1 MTPLRSAALAVAT
14 SLVFTAA
21 LSAADYQVPQKN
33 LGFPTYKNAPPG
45 KQMSGQHAP
54 ATTPALSPEEAQKKF
69 TLPPGFEI
77 RLFASEPEVV
87 NPVAMTWDE
96 RGRLWVVELY
106 EYPLGAKPGTKGR
119 DRIKILEDTDGDGR
133 ADKVTVFADGF
144 SLATGILLGHGGVF
158 LGQAPHLLFL
168 QDTNTPAGAGIGAFQ
183 KANKQTV
190 LLTGFGLEDR
200 HELLNGFT
208 WGPDGQLYMTHGV
221 FTRANV
227 TSPDRPGEPAVRMD
241 AAVAR
246 YNVQTHKFE
255 VFADG
260 TSNPWGVDFDRAGN
274 AFLSACVIDHMF
286 HMAPGGIYVRQGGQP
301 QFPYA
306 YQLLP
311 SIVDHRH
318 KMAAYAGIQVYL
330 GDQWPAEH
338 YGTIFC
344 GNLHDNAV
352 HQDTLTPN
360 GSTFKSSAKQDFIR
374 ANDGWFMPVSQ
385 QVGPDGALW
394 VMDWYDKYP
403 CYQNARADPEGV
415 DREHGRIWRVV
426 HTGSEKGKKVPSR
439 PEVNMDFGKLTSAQL
454 VERLAHANVW
464 QRKMAQRVLNDRR
477 DDTVMGLL
485 QKQAFSSAS
494 AQADAQGSTGA
505 PPVGAS
511 APLATPNAPLV
522 STRNVRDEASRTAA
536 GAAALPK
543 TSLEVRLASFWT
555 LHSSGYLADDQLP
568 KAAADKEPTIRAW
581 AARLIGE
588 RHLGNTGDLAVLR
601 KLAGDSEPIV
611 RTAVATAC
619 RQLTSGSLTV
629 NTPPERP
636 ADAKAIAEI
645 LASVIAAT
653 PNAND
658 LTLNHLVWMAAE
670 PLVARDP
677 KFAFNLLN
685 RENIHLAPL
694 AGSFAYKTMRRVCD
708 LQSPAQLDGALE
720 FLGGLPVTD
729 PLVVSALNGLVDG
742 QKGKVL
748 KPNTPTEAVLGRLL
762 DSPRLLLNKPQ
773 ENVANL
779 ARQLGALWGDA
790 GAMQASLALV
800 NDAKAPLDERLKA
813 AQTARQLK
821 NDAARDAL
829 VKAITPGNPEPL
841 VLEAIAGLSQ
851 LGGQSSEAL
860 FSQWKNFSP
869 AARRAA
875 AETLASRNNWA
886 SQLLSEIEQKR
897 IAASDIPAATIR
909 TLTRSEADFGMLAKR
924 AAAIFGRVRD
934 ASADKLPV
942 IAAKKRMILGTAG
955 QPDLKA
961 GHEVAKKVCLTCHKL
976 HGEGADIGPDLT
988 GVGRSSLDALLA
1000 NIIDPNQIIGA
1011 GYENVEITTK
1021 DDRSVSGRM
1030 VENTDTR
1037 VRLLSAGPKEDVV
1050 AKSDIAKLR
1059 VSELSVMAEGLEQ
1072 MPDADFRN
1080 LIAYLLNPPGDKAPF
1095 SWKNDSGSGA
1105 GSLPASAPKG
1115 SKKDGAQK
1123 ADSNARAGSPRSVDW
1138 ESVSLWNPEW
1148 RVLAP
1153 EFEGTPAKLHDY
1165 AGKHNVLLTHPF
1177 DREKPAALER
1187 ELTVPAGQKTTLQF
1201 HVASH
1206 EKGDW
1211 ELRVLANGK
1220 PLHKQLIARKSADA
1234 WQPVTVDLTPL
1245 AGQKV
1250 TLRLENAANG
1260 WSWEFGY
1267 WSAIELKS
1275 ERVSAAR

>member
-1 MTPLRSAALAVAT
+1 MNPFRSAALAVAS
-14 SLVFTAA
+14 SLALTAS
-21 LSAADYQVPQKN
+21 LSAADYTVPQKD
-33 LGFPTYKNAPPG
+33 LGVPTYKNSPAG

-54 ATTPALSPEEAQKKF
+54 ATTPALSPKEAQQKF

-158 LGQAPHLLFL
+158 LGQAPHVLFL
-168 QDTNTPAGAGIGAFQ
+168 QDTNAPALAGIGAFQ
-183 KANKQTV
+183 QANKQTV

-221 FTRANV
+221 FTRASVKDPQN
-227 TSPDRPGEPAVRMD
+227 PDAPAVRMD

-246 YNVQTHKFE
+246 YNVQTKKFE
-255 VFADG
+255 VYADG

-301 QFPYA
+301 MFPYA

-360 GSTFKSSAKQDFIR
+360 GSTFKSSFKQDFIR

-394 VMDWYDKYP
+394 IMDWYDKYP

-426 HTGSEKGKKVPSR
+426 HTGNEKGKAVPSR
-439 PEVNMDFGKLTSAQL
+439 PQRDMDLAKLTTAQL
-454 VERLAHANVW
+454 VERLAHPNVW
-464 QRKMAQRVLNDRR
+464 QRKMAQRVLSERLPRPSAFEEDANND
-477 DDTVMGLL
+477 
-485 QKQAFSSAS
+485 SSP
-494 AQADAQGSTGA
+494 TK
-505 PPVGAS
+505 VGS
-511 APLATPNAPLV
+511 APQLL
-522 STRNVRDEASRTAA
+522 RDMVEKGPT
-536 GAAALPK
+536 
-543 TSLEVRLASFWT
+543 LESRLAAMWT
-555 LHSSGYLADDQLP
+555 LHATGWMDGARLVRWANLP
-568 KAAADKEPTIRAW
+568 SVEIRVW
-581 AARLIGE
+581 VARLIGE
-588 RHLGNTGDLAVLR
+588 KRDGARPRTMAALKQLAT
-601 KLAGDSEPIV
+601 DPEPTV
-611 RTAVATAC
+611 RLAVATAC
-619 RQLTSGSLTV
+619 RQLTSSSLTV
-629 NTPPERP
+629 NTPQQRP
-636 ADAKAIAEI
+636 ADEKAIADI
-645 LASVIAAT
+645 LAAIIAAT

-670 PLVARDP
+670 PLIARDP
-677 KFAFNLLN
+677 KFAFALLN
-685 RENIHLAPL
+685 KVRTAPL
-694 AGSFAYKTMRRVCD
+694 AGTLAYKTMRRVCD
-708 LQSPAQLDGALE
+708 LQNPAQLDGALD
-720 FLGGLPVTD
+720 FLGGLPATD
-729 PLVVSALNGLVDG
+729 ALLPFALNGLVDG
-742 QKGKVL
+742 QKGKAL
-748 KPNTPTEAVLGRLL
+748 KPTKPTEAVMQRLL
-762 DSPRLLLNKPQ
+762 ASPR
-773 ENVANL
+773 EDVARF

-829 VKAITPGNPEPL
+829 LKAIAPGNPEPL

-851 LGGQSSEAL
+851 LGADATAEAL
-860 FSQWKNFSP
+860 FAQWKNFSP
-869 AARRAA
+869 AARRTA
-875 AETLASRNNWA
+875 AETLASRARWA
-886 SQLLSEIEQKR
+886 SQLLSELEQKR
-897 IAASDIPAATIR
+897 ILASDIPAATIR
-909 TLTRSEADFGMLAKR
+909 TLTRSEADYGMLAKR
-924 AAAIFGRVRD
+924 ATAVFGRVRD
-934 ASADKLPV
+934 ANADKLKL
-942 IAAKKRMILGTAG
+942 IAAKKDMILGAKG

-961 GHEVAKKVCLTCHKL
+961 GHEVAKKICFTCHKL
-976 HGEGADIGPDLT
+976 HGAGADIGPDLT

-1095 SWKNDSGSGA
+1095 SWKNDA
-1105 GSLPASAPKG
+1105 GSAGVQPAAVPKAGKAPE
-1115 SKKDGAQK
+1115 KK
-1123 ADSNARAGSPRSVDW
+1123 SSTGSPEPRLGQPRSDARVDW

-1148 RVLAP
+1148 RVVAP

-1165 AGKHNVLLTHPF
+1165 AGKQNVLLTHPF

-1187 ELTVPAGQKTTLQF
+1187 ELTIPAGRKTTLKF
-1201 HVASH
+1201 LVAAH

-1220 PLHKQLIARKSADA
+1220 PLLKQLIARQGTEA
-1234 WQPVTVDLTPL
+1234 WHPVTVDLTPL

-1267 WSAIELKS
+1267 WSIIEVKS
-1275 ERVSAAR
+1275 ERVAAAR

>member
-21 LSAADYQVPQKN
+21 LTAADYQVPQKN

-54 ATTPALSPEEAQKKF
+54 ATTPALSPEAAQQKF

-168 QDTNTPAGAGIGAFQ
+168 QDTNAPAGAGIGAFQ
-183 KANKQTV
+183 KANKQTT

-246 YNVQTHKFE
+246 YNVQTRKFE

-352 HQDTLTPN
+352 HQDTLSPN

-426 HTGSEKGKKVPSR
+426 HIGSEKGKKVPSR

-454 VERLAHANVW
+454 VERLAHPNVW
-464 QRKMAQRVLNDRR
+464 QRKMAQRVLSERAPSVMAH
-477 DDTVMGLL
+477 TVRANTDI
-485 QKQAFSSAS
+485 K
-494 AQADAQGSTGA
+494 
-505 PPVGAS
+505 PPVAGQFVI
-511 APLATPNAPLV
+511 PELWQLAQTGKTV
-522 STRNVRDEASRTAA
+522 ESRLFAI
-536 GAAALPK
+536 
-543 TSLEVRLASFWT
+543 WT
-555 LHSSGYLADDQLP
+555 LHSSGWMDGARLNGFARDPDP
-568 KAAADKEPTIRAW
+568 NVRVW
-581 AARLIGE
+581 AARLMGE
-588 RHLGNTGDLAVLR
+588 KSDWLALTSQRALLGLASDR
-601 KLAGDSEPIV
+601 EPTV
-611 RTAVATAC
+611 RTAVATAA
-619 RQLTSGSLTV
+619 RQLVSGSLTV
-629 NTPPERP
+629 NTPPKRP
-636 ADAKAIAEI
+636 ADEKSIGEL
-645 LASVIAAT
+645 LAAVIAAT
-653 PNAND
+653 PTATD

-670 PLVARDP
+670 PLIARDP
-677 KFAFNLLN
+677 KFAFNLLGQ
-685 RENIHLAPL
+685 
-694 AGSFAYKTMRRVCD
+694 GSVRSAAMTGTLAYKTMRRVCD
-708 LQSPAQLDGALE
+708 LQNPTQLDGALD
-720 FLGGLPVTD
+720 FLGSLPAND
-729 PLVVSALNGLVDG
+729 ALLPFALNGLVDG
-742 QKGKVL
+742 QKGKAL
-748 KPNTPTEAVLGRLL
+748 KPTKPTETVMQRLL
-762 DSPRLLLNKPQ
+762 ASPR
-773 ENVANL
+773 EDVARF

-829 VKAITPGNPEPL
+829 LKAITPGNPEPL

-860 FSQWKNFSP
+860 FAQWKTFSP

-897 IAASDIPAATIR
+897 ILASDIPAATIR
-909 TLTRSEADFGMLAKR
+909 TLTRSEADYGMLAKR
-924 AAAIFGRVRD
+924 ATAVFGRVRD
-934 ASADKLPV
+934 ANADKLKL
-942 IAAKKRMILGTAG
+942 IAAKKDMILKTPG

-1000 NIIDPNQIIGA
+1000 NLIDPNQIIGA
-1011 GYENVEITTK
+1011 GYEMVEITTK

-1030 VENTDTR
+1030 VEHTDTR

-1050 AKSDIAKLR
+1050 AKSDIARLR
-1059 VSELSVMAEGLEQ
+1059 VSELSVMPEGMEQ

-1095 SWKNDSGSGA
+1095 SWRNDSGSSA

-1115 SKKDGAQK
+1115 GKSGEKKAGNSGDA
-1123 ADSNARAGSPRSVDW
+1123 NARAGSPRSVDW

-1148 RVLAP
+1148 RVVAP
-1153 EFEGTPAKLHDY
+1153 EFEGTPAKLVEF
-1165 AGKHNVLLTHPF
+1165 AGKQNVLLTHPF

-1187 ELTVPAGQKTTLQF
+1187 ELTVPAGQKTTLKF
-1201 HVASH
+1201 SVASH

-1234 WQPVTVDLTPL
+1234 WQPVSVDLTPL
-1245 AGQKV
+1245 AGQKI

-1275 ERVSAAR
+1275 ERVTAAR

>member
-1 MTPLRSAALAVAT
+1 MTPFRSAALAVAT
-14 SLVFTAA
+14 LLAFSAA
-21 LSAADYQVPQKN
+21 LSAADYKVPQKN

-54 ATTPALSPEEAQKKF
+54 ATTPALSPEEAQAKF

-106 EYPLGAKPGTKGR
+106 EYPLGAKPGEKGR

-168 QDTNTPAGAGIGAFQ
+168 QDTNAPAGAGIGAFQ

-227 TSPDRPGEPAVRMD
+227 SSPNRPGEPAVRMD

-246 YNVQTHKFE
+246 YDVRTAKFE
-255 VFADG
+255 VYADG

-301 QFPYA
+301 MFPYA
-306 YQLLP
+306 YQMLP

-360 GSTFKSSAKQDFIR
+360 GSTFKSSFKQDFIR

-426 HTGSEKGKKVPSR
+426 YSGTEKGKKVPSR

-454 VERLAHANVW
+454 VERLAHPNVW

-477 DDTVMGLL
+477 DNTVMGLL
-485 QKQAFSSAS
+485 QKQV
-494 AQADAQGSTGA
+494 ADA
-505 PPVGAS
+505 
-511 APLATPNAPLV
+511 
-522 STRNVRDEASRTAA
+522 
-536 GAAALPK
+536 K
-543 TSLEVRLASFWT
+543 TIESRLASLWT

-568 KAAADKEPTIRAW
+568 KAAADKEPVIRAW

-588 RHLGNTGDLAVLR
+588 RQLGIAPDLAVLR
-601 KLAGDSEPIV
+601 KLATDSEPIV

-629 NTPPERP
+629 NTKPQREPNAPEL
-636 ADAKAIAEI
+636 AEI
-645 LASVIAAT
+645 LAAVIAAT

-670 PLVARDP
+670 PLVAKDP
-677 KFAFNLLN
+677 KFAFGLLARAN
-685 RENIHLAPL
+685 VRTAPL
-694 AGSFAYKTMRRVCD
+694 AGTLAFKTMRRVCD
-708 LQSPAQLDGALE
+708 LQSPAQLDAALD
-720 FLGGLPVTD
+720 FLGSLPAAD
-729 PLVVSALNGLVDG
+729 PLLAFALNGLVDG
-742 QKGKVL
+742 QKGKAL
-748 KPNTPTEAVLGRLL
+748 KPAKPTEAVLKPLL
-762 DSPRLLLNKPQ
+762 ASPR
-773 ENVANL
+773 EDVARF

-821 NDAARDAL
+821 NDSARDAL
-829 VKAITPGNPEPL
+829 LKAITPGNPEPL
-841 VLEAIAGLSQ
+841 VLEAIAGLGQ
-851 LGGQSSEAL
+851 LGGASSEAL
-860 FSQWKNFSP
+860 FAQWKSFSP

-897 IAASDIPAATIR
+897 ILASDIPAATIR
-909 TLTRSEADFGMLAKR
+909 TLTRSEADYGMLAKR
-924 AAAIFGRVRD
+924 ATALFGRVRD
-934 ASADKLPV
+934 ANADKLKL
-942 IAAKKRMILGTAG
+942 IAAKKDMILKTPG

-961 GHEVAKKVCLTCHKL
+961 GHEVAKKVCFTCHKL

-1011 GYENVEITTK
+1011 GYEMVEVTTK
-1021 DDRSVSGRM
+1021 DDRSVSGRL

-1050 AKSDIAKLR
+1050 AKSDIARLR
-1059 VSELSVMAEGLEQ
+1059 VSELSVMPEGLEQ
-1072 MPDADFRN
+1072 MPDGDFRN
-1080 LIAYLLNPPGDKAPF
+1080 LIAYLLNPPGDQAPF
-1095 SWKNDSGSGA
+1095 SWKNDA
-1105 GSLPASAPKG
+1105 GHAAAAPKPPG
-1115 SKKDGAQK
+1115 KKASIDH
-1123 ADSNARAGSPRSVDW
+1123 
-1138 ESVSLWNPEW
+1138 ESVALWNPEW
-1148 RVLAP
+1148 RVVAP
-1153 EFEGTPAKLHDY
+1153 DFEGTPAKLVEF
-1165 AGKHNVLLTHPF
+1165 AGKRNVLLTHPF

-1187 ELTVPAGQKTTLQF
+1187 ELTIPAGQKTTLKF
-1201 HVASH
+1201 SVASH
-1206 EKGDW
+1206 ERGDW

-1220 PLHKQLIARKSADA
+1220 PLHKQSIAHKHADA
-1234 WQPVTVDLTPL
+1234 WHPVTVDLTPL

-1250 TLRLENAANG
+1250 TLRMENAATG

-1267 WSAIELKS
+1267 WSGIEVKS
-1275 ERVSAAR
+1275 ERVTAGR

>member
-1 MTPLRSAALAVAT
+1 MNPFRLAVLAVA
-14 SLVFTAA
+14 SCLASAA
-21 LSAADYQVPQKN
+21 TLSAADYKVPQKD

-54 ATTPALSPEEAQKKF
+54 ATTPALSPEEAQQKF

-168 QDTNTPAGAGIGAFQ
+168 QDTNAPLLGGAGSFQ

-227 TSPDRPGEPAVRMD
+227 KSTDRPDEPAVRMD

-246 YNVQTHKFE
+246 YKVQTKKFE

-301 QFPYA
+301 MFPYA

-360 GSTFKSSAKQDFIR
+360 GSTFKSSFKQDFIR

-394 VMDWYDKYP
+394 IMDWYDKYP

-426 HTGSEKGKKVPSR
+426 HTGNEKGKAVPSR
-439 PEVNMDFGKLTSAQL
+439 PQRDMDLAKLPSAQL

-477 DDTVMGLL
+477 DNTVMGLL
-485 QKQAFSSAS
+485 QKQ
-494 AQADAQGSTGA
+494 
-505 PPVGAS
+505 V
-511 APLATPNAPLV
+511 
-522 STRNVRDEASRTAA
+522 A
-536 GAAALPK
+536 GGK
-543 TSLEVRLASFWT
+543 TLESRLASLWT
-555 LHSSGYLADDQLP
+555 LHSSGYLNDDQLP

-588 RHLGNTGDLAVLR
+588 RHLGIAPDLALLR
-601 KLAGDSEPIV
+601 KLATDSEPTV
-611 RTAVATAC
+611 RLAVATAC

-629 NTPPERP
+629 NTKLQSEPNE
-636 ADAKAIAEI
+636 KEIAGI
-645 LASVIAAT
+645 LTAVIAAT
-653 PNAND
+653 PNPND

-670 PLVARDP
+670 PLIARDP
-677 KFAFNLLN
+677 KFAFNLLGQ
-685 RENIHLAPL
+685 
-694 AGSFAYKTMRRVCD
+694 GSVRTAALTGTLAYKTMRRVCD
-708 LQSPAQLDGALE
+708 LQNPAQLDVALD
-720 FLGGLPVTD
+720 FLGGLPASD
-729 PLVVSALNGLVDG
+729 PLLAFALNGLVDG
-742 QKGKVL
+742 QKGKAL
-748 KPNTPTEAVLGRLL
+748 KPTKPTEAVMQRLL
-762 DSPRLLLNKPQ
+762 ASPR
-773 ENVANL
+773 EDVVRH

-790 GAMQASLALV
+790 GAMQASLTLV
-800 NDAKAPLDERLKA
+800 NDAKAPLEERLKA

-829 VKAITPGNPEPL
+829 LKAITPGNPEPL
-841 VLEAIAGLSQ
+841 VLEAIAGLGQ

-860 FSQWKNFSP
+860 FAQWKSFSP

-897 IAASDIPAATIR
+897 ILASDIPAATIR
-909 TLTRSEADFGMLAKR
+909 TLTRSEADYGMLAKR
-924 AAAIFGRVRD
+924 ATAIFGRVRD
-934 ASADKLPV
+934 ASADKLQI
-942 IAAKKRMILGTAG
+942 IAAKKRMILSAQG

-961 GHEVAKKVCLTCHKL
+961 GHELAKKTCFTCHKL

-1011 GYENVEITTK
+1011 GYEMVEITTK

-1050 AKSDIAKLR
+1050 ARSDIAKLR
-1059 VSELSVMAEGLEQ
+1059 VSELSVMPEGLENL
-1072 MPDADFRN
+1072 PDTDFRN

-1105 GSLPASAPKG
+1105 GVPPASRPGVPPGPKK
-1115 SKKDGAQK
+1115 SA
-1123 ADSNARAGSPRSVDW
+1123 SVQRPDW

-1165 AGKHNVLLTHPF
+1165 AGKQNVLLTHPF

-1187 ELTVPAGQKTTLQF
+1187 ELTVPAGQKTTLKF
-1201 HVASH
+1201 SVASH

-1220 PLHKQLIARKSADA
+1220 PLLKQTIARKGTEA
-1234 WQPVTVDLTPL
+1234 WQAVTVDLTPL

-1250 TLRLENAANG
+1250 TLRLENAATG
-1260 WSWEFGY
+1260 WSWEFAH
-1267 WSAIELKS
+1267 WAAIEVKS
-1275 ERVSAAR
+1275 ERTTAAR

>member
-1 MTPLRSAALAVAT
+1 MILFRSAALALAS
-14 SLVFTAA
+14 SLALVLP
-21 LSAADYQVPQKN
+21 LSAADYTVPQKN

-54 ATTPALSPEEAQKKF
+54 ATTPALSPEAAQAKF

-106 EYPLGAKPGTKGR
+106 EYPLGAKPGEKGR

-133 ADKVTVFADGF
+133 ADKVTVFAEGF
-144 SLATGILLGHGGVF
+144 SLATGILVGHGGVF
-158 LGQAPHLLFL
+158 LGQAPNVLFL
-168 QDTNTPAGAGIGAFQ
+168 QDTNAPLLAGVGAFQ
-183 KANKQTV
+183 KANKQTT

-221 FTRANV
+221 FTRADVKDARNP
-227 TSPDRPGEPAVRMD
+227 TAPSVRMD

-246 YNVQTHKFE
+246 YNVQTRKFE
-255 VFADG
+255 VYADG

-301 QFPYA
+301 MFPYA

-360 GSTFKSSAKQDFIR
+360 GSTFKSSFKQDFIR

-394 VMDWYDKYP
+394 IMDWYDKYP

-426 HTGSEKGKKVPSR
+426 YTGNEKGKPIASR
-439 PEVNMDFGKLTSAQL
+439 PQRDMDLAKLTSAQL
-454 VERLAHANVW
+454 VERLAHPNVW

-485 QKQAFSSAS
+485 QKQF
-494 AQADAQGSTGA
+494 ADA
-505 PPVGAS
+505 P
-511 APLATPNAPLV
+511 
-522 STRNVRDEASRTAA
+522 
-536 GAAALPK
+536 ALE
-543 TSLEVRLASFWT
+543 TRLASLWT

-588 RHLGNTGDLAVLR
+588 QQLGNAKDLALLR
-601 KLAGDSEPIV
+601 QLASDSEPTV
-611 RTAVATAC
+611 RIAVATAC

-629 NTPPERP
+629 NTKPQREPN
-636 ADAKAIAEI
+636 AAAIAEI
-645 LASVIAAT
+645 LAALITAT
-653 PNAND
+653 PTATD
-658 LTLNHLVWMAAE
+658 LLLNHLVWMAAE

-677 KFAFNLLN
+677 KFAFALLN
-685 RENIHLAPL
+685 KVRTAPL
-694 AGSFAYKTMRRVCD
+694 AGTFTYKTMRRVCD
-708 LQSPAQLDGALE
+708 LQNPAQLDAALD

-729 PLVVSALNGLVDG
+729 PLLASALSGLVDG
-742 QKGKVL
+742 QKGKAL
-748 KPNTPTEAVLGRLL
+748 KPAKPTEAVLKPLL
-762 DSPRLLLNKPQ
+762 ASTR
-773 ENVANL
+773 EEVARP

-821 NDAARDAL
+821 NDAAREAL
-829 VKAITPGNPEPL
+829 MKAIAPGNPEPL
-841 VLEAIAGLSQ
+841 LLEAIAGLSQ
-851 LGGQSSEAL
+851 LGGQTTAEAI
-860 FSQWKNFSP
+860 FAQWKNFSP
-869 AARRAA
+869 AARRTA
-875 AETLASRNNWA
+875 AETLASRGNWA
-886 SQLLSEIEQKR
+886 SQLLSELEQKR
-897 IAASDIPAATIR
+897 ILASDIPAATIR
-909 TLTRSEADFGMLAKR
+909 TLTRSAADYGMLAKR
-924 AAAIFGRVRD
+924 ATAIFGRVRD
-934 ASADKLPV
+934 ANADKLKL
-942 IAAKKRMILGTAG
+942 IAAKKEMILNAKG

-961 GHEVAKKVCLTCHKL
+961 GHEVAKKICFTCHKL

-1011 GYENVEITTK
+1011 GYEMVEITTK

-1095 SWKNDSGSGA
+1095 SWKNDSGA
-1105 GSLPASAPKG
+1105 GVPPATAPKG
-1115 SKKDGAQK
+1115 SKK
-1123 ADSNARAGSPRSVDW
+1123 ADSGQRADW

-1148 RVLAP
+1148 RVIAP
-1153 EFEGTPAKLHDY
+1153 DFEGTPAKLLDY
-1165 AGKHNVLLTHPF
+1165 AGQRNVLLTHPF

-1187 ELTVPAGQKTTLQF
+1187 ELIVPAGQKTTLKF
-1201 HVASH
+1201 LVAAH
-1206 EKGDW
+1206 EKSDW

-1220 PLHKQLIARKSADA
+1220 PLHKQLIARQGSEV
-1234 WQPVTVDLTPL
+1234 WQPVTVDLTSL
-1245 AGQKV
+1245 AGQKIL
-1250 TLRLENAANG
+1250 LRLENAANG
-1260 WSWEFGY
+1260 WSFEFAHWAGL
-1267 WSAIELKS
+1267 EVKS
-1275 ERVSAAR
+1275 ERVTAAR

>member
-1 MTPLRSAALAVAT
+1 MNLFRSAALALASSLALAT
-14 SLVFTAA
+14 TA
-21 LSAADYQVPQKN
+21 SAADYKPPQKN

-106 EYPLGAKPGTKGR
+106 EYPLGAKPGEKGR

-144 SLATGILLGHGGVF
+144 SLATGILVGHGGVF
-158 LGQAPHLLFL
+158 LGQAPNVLFL
-168 QDTNTPAGAGIGAFQ
+168 QDTNAPAGSGIGAFQ
-183 KANKQTV
+183 KANEQTV

-227 TSPDRPGEPAVRMD
+227 SSPDRPGEPAVRMD

-246 YNVQTHKFE
+246 YNVQTRKFE
-255 VFADG
+255 VYADG

-301 QFPYA
+301 MFPYA

-318 KMAAYAGIQVYL
+318 KMAAFAGIQVYL

-360 GSTFKSSAKQDFIR
+360 GSTFKSSFKQDFIR

-426 HTGSEKGKKVPSR
+426 YTGNEKGKPVPSR
-439 PEVNMDFGKLTSAQL
+439 PQHDMDLAKLTSAQL
-454 VERLAHANVW
+454 VERLAHPNVW
-464 QRKMAQRVLNDRR
+464 QRKMAQSVLNHRR

-485 QKQAFSSAS
+485 QKQF
-494 AQADAQGSTGA
+494 
-505 PPVGAS
+505 
-511 APLATPNAPLV
+511 
-522 STRNVRDEASRTAA
+522 A
-536 GAAALPK
+536 GANAIE
-543 TSLEVRLASFWT
+543 TRLASLWT

-588 RHLGNTGDLAVLR
+588 RQLGIASDLALLR
-601 KLAGDSEPIV
+601 KLATASEPTV
-611 RTAVATAC
+611 RVAVATAC

-629 NTPPERP
+629 NTRPQREPNAPEL
-636 ADAKAIAEI
+636 AEI
-645 LASVIAAT
+645 LAAHIAAT
-653 PNAND
+653 PTATD

-670 PLVARDP
+670 PLIARDP
-677 KFAFNLLN
+677 KFAFTLLARAN
-685 RENIHLAPL
+685 VRTAPL
-694 AGSFAYKTMRRVCD
+694 AGTLAHKTMRRVCD
-708 LQSPAQLDGALE
+708 LQSPAQLDAALD
-720 FLGGLPVTD
+720 FLGSLPAND
-729 PLVVSALNGLVDG
+729 PLLAFALNGLVDG
-742 QKGKVL
+742 QKGKAL
-748 KPNTPTEAVLGRLL
+748 KPAKPTEAVLQPLL
-762 DSPRLLLNKPQ
+762 ASSRED
-773 ENVANL
+773 VARF

-829 VKAITPGNPEPL
+829 LKAITPGNPEPL

-851 LGGQSSEAL
+851 LGGQTTAEAI
-860 FSQWKNFSP
+860 FAQWKNFSP

-886 SQLLSEIEQKR
+886 SQLLSELEQKR
-897 IAASDIPAATIR
+897 ILVSDIPAATIR
-909 TLTRSEADFGMLAKR
+909 TLTRSEADYGMLAKR
-924 AAAIFGRVRD
+924 ATAVFGRVRD
-934 ASADKLPV
+934 ANADKLKL
-942 IAAKKRMILGTAG
+942 IAAKKGMILGAKG

-961 GHEVAKKVCLTCHKL
+961 GHEVAKKICFTCHKL

-1095 SWKNDSGSGA
+1095 SWKNDAGSGA
-1105 GSLPASAPKG
+1105 GVPPGPKKSASA
-1115 SKKDGAQK
+1115 Q
-1123 ADSNARAGSPRSVDW
+1123 RVDW

-1148 RVLAP
+1148 RVIAP
-1153 EFEGTPAKLHDY
+1153 EFEGTPAKLLDY
-1165 AGKHNVLLTHPF
+1165 AGQRNVLLTHPF

-1187 ELTVPAGQKTTLQF
+1187 ELTVPAGQKTTLKF
-1201 HVASH
+1201 SVASH

-1220 PLHKQLIARKSADA
+1220 SLHKKLIARQGSEV
-1234 WQPVTVDLTPL
+1234 WHPVTVDLTPL
-1245 AGQKV
+1245 AGQKA

-1260 WSWEFGY
+1260 WSFEFAH
-1267 WSAIELKS
+1267 WAAIEVKS
-1275 ERVSAAR
+1275 ERITATR

>member
-1 MTPLRSAALAVAT
+1 MHPFRSGALAVAFSLALAT
-14 SLVFTAA
+14 SV
-21 LSAADYQVPQKN
+21 SAADYRVPQKD
-33 LGFPTYKNAPPG
+33 LGFATYKNAPPG
-45 KQMSGQHAP
+45 KQMSGQHAA

-106 EYPLGAKPGTKGR
+106 EYPLGAKPGAKGR

-133 ADKVTVFADGF
+133 ADKVTVFAEGF

-158 LGQAPHLLFL
+158 LGQAPNVLFL
-168 QDTNTPAGAGIGAFQ
+168 QDTNAPADAGIGAFQ

-221 FTRANV
+221 FTRADV
-227 TSPDRPGEPAVRMD
+227 KDAQDPAAPSVRMD

-246 YNVQTHKFE
+246 YNVQTRKFE
-255 VFADG
+255 VYADG

-301 QFPYA
+301 MFPYS

-403 CYQNARADPEGV
+403 CYQNARADPDGV

-426 HTGSEKGKKVPSR
+426 HTGNEKGKKVPSR

-454 VERLAHANVW
+454 VERLAHANIW

-485 QKQAFSSAS
+485 QKQFAG
-494 AQADAQGSTGA
+494 GS
-505 PPVGAS
+505 
-511 APLATPNAPLV
+511 
-522 STRNVRDEASRTAA
+522 
-536 GAAALPK
+536 K
-543 TSLEVRLASFWT
+543 LETRLASLWT

-568 KAAADKEPTIRAW
+568 KAAADKEPAIRAW

-588 RHLGNTGDLAVLR
+588 RQLGIATDLAILR
-601 KLAGDSEPIV
+601 KLAADSEPTV
-611 RTAVATAC
+611 RIAVATAC

-629 NTPPERP
+629 NTKPQREPNAPEV
-636 ADAKAIAEI
+636 AEI
-645 LASVIAAT
+645 LAALIAAT
-653 PNAND
+653 PNATD
-658 LTLNHLVWMAAE
+658 LTLNHLVWIAAE
-670 PLVARDP
+670 PLIAKDP
-677 KFAFNLLN
+677 KFAFALLN
-685 RENIHLAPL
+685 KVRTAPL
-694 AGSFAYKTMRRVCD
+694 AGSLAHKTMRRVCD
-708 LQSPAQLDGALE
+708 LQNPAQLDAALD
-720 FLGGLPVTD
+720 FLGSLPATD
-729 PLVVSALNGLVDG
+729 PLLAFALNGLVDG
-742 QKGKVL
+742 QKGKAL
-748 KPNTPTEAVLGRLL
+748 KPAKPTEAVLQPLL
-762 DSPRLLLNKPQ
+762 ASPR
-773 ENVANL
+773 EDVARF

-800 NDAKAPLDERLKA
+800 NDTKAPLDERLKA

-829 VKAITPGNPEPL
+829 LKAITPGNPEPL

-851 LGGQSSEAL
+851 LGGQTTAEAL
-860 FSQWKNFSP
+860 FVQWKNFNP
-869 AARRAA
+869 AARRTA

-886 SQLLSEIEQKR
+886 SQLLSELEQKR
-897 IAASDIPAATIR
+897 IPASDIPVTAIR

-924 AAAIFGRVRD
+924 ATAVFGRVRD
-934 ASADKLPV
+934 ANADKLKL
-942 IAAKKRMILGTAG
+942 IATKKDMILGAKG

-961 GHEVAKKVCLTCHKL
+961 GYEVAKKVCFTCHKL

-1000 NIIDPNQIIGA
+1000 NLIDPNQIIGA
-1011 GYENVEITTK
+1011 GYEMVEVETK
-1021 DDRSVSGRM
+1021 DGRSLSGRM
-1030 VENTDTR
+1030 VENTDAR

-1059 VSELSVMAEGLEQ
+1059 VSELSVMPEGLEQ

-1080 LIAYLLNPPGDKAPF
+1080 LIAYILNPPGDKAPF

-1105 GSLPASAPKG
+1105 GVPPGPKKSAA
-1115 SKKDGAQK
+1115 AQ
-1123 ADSNARAGSPRSVDW
+1123 RVDW

-1153 EFEGTPAKLHDY
+1153 EFEGTPAKLVEF
-1165 AGKHNVLLTHPF
+1165 AGKQNVLLTHPF

-1187 ELTVPAGQKTTLQF
+1187 ELTIPAGQKTTLKF
-1201 HVASH
+1201 SVASH

-1211 ELRVLANGK
+1211 ELHVLANGK
-1220 PLHKQLIARKSADA
+1220 PLHTQLVARKGSDV
-1234 WQPVTVDLTPL
+1234 WLPVTVDLSPL

-1250 TLRLENAANG
+1250 LLRLENAATG
-1260 WSWEFGY
+1260 WRWEFAH
-1267 WSAIELKS
+1267 WTAIEVKS
-1275 ERVSAAR
+1275 ERVTAAR

>member
-1 MTPLRSAALAVAT
+1 MILFRSAALALAS
-14 SLVFTAA
+14 SLALVLP
-21 LSAADYQVPQKN
+21 LSAADYTVPQKN

-54 ATTPALSPEEAQKKF
+54 ATTPALSPEAAQAKF

-106 EYPLGAKPGTKGR
+106 EYPLGAKPGEKGR

-133 ADKVTVFADGF
+133 ADKVTVFAEGF
-144 SLATGILLGHGGVF
+144 SLATGILVGHGGVF
-158 LGQAPHLLFL
+158 LGQAPNVLFL
-168 QDTNTPAGAGIGAFQ
+168 QDTNAPLLAGVGAFQ
-183 KANKQTV
+183 KANKQTT

-221 FTRANV
+221 FTRADVKDARNP
-227 TSPDRPGEPAVRMD
+227 TAPSVRMD

-246 YNVQTHKFE
+246 YNVQTRKFE
-255 VFADG
+255 VYADG

-301 QFPYA
+301 MFPYA

-360 GSTFKSSAKQDFIR
+360 GSTFKSSFKQDFIR

-394 VMDWYDKYP
+394 IMDWYDKYP

-426 HTGSEKGKKVPSR
+426 YTGNEKGKPIASR
-439 PEVNMDFGKLTSAQL
+439 PQRDMDLAKLTSAQL
-454 VERLAHANVW
+454 VERLAHPNVW

-485 QKQAFSSAS
+485 QKQF
-494 AQADAQGSTGA
+494 ADA
-505 PPVGAS
+505 P
-511 APLATPNAPLV
+511 
-522 STRNVRDEASRTAA
+522 
-536 GAAALPK
+536 ALE
-543 TSLEVRLASFWT
+543 TRLASLWT

-588 RHLGNTGDLAVLR
+588 QQLGNAKDLALLR
-601 KLAGDSEPIV
+601 QLASDSEPTV
-611 RTAVATAC
+611 RIAVATAC

-629 NTPPERP
+629 NTKPQREPN
-636 ADAKAIAEI
+636 AAAIAEI
-645 LASVIAAT
+645 LAALITAT
-653 PNAND
+653 PTATD
-658 LTLNHLVWMAAE
+658 LLLNHLVWMAAE

-677 KFAFNLLN
+677 KFAFALLN
-685 RENIHLAPL
+685 KVRTAPL
-694 AGSFAYKTMRRVCD
+694 AGTFTYKTMRRVCD
-708 LQSPAQLDGALE
+708 LQNPAQLDAALD

-729 PLVVSALNGLVDG
+729 PLLASALSGLVDG
-742 QKGKVL
+742 QKGKAL
-748 KPNTPTEAVLGRLL
+748 KPAKPTEAVLKPLL
-762 DSPRLLLNKPQ
+762 ASTR
-773 ENVANL
+773 EEVARP

-821 NDAARDAL
+821 NDAAREAL
-829 VKAITPGNPEPL
+829 MKAIAPGNPEPL
-841 VLEAIAGLSQ
+841 LLEAIAGLSQ
-851 LGGQSSEAL
+851 LGGQTTAEAI
-860 FSQWKNFSP
+860 FAQWKNFSP
-869 AARRAA
+869 AARRTA
-875 AETLASRNNWA
+875 AETLASRGNWA
-886 SQLLSEIEQKR
+886 SQLLSELEQKR
-897 IAASDIPAATIR
+897 ILASDIPAATIR
-909 TLTRSEADFGMLAKR
+909 TLTRSAADYGMLAKR
-924 AAAIFGRVRD
+924 ATAIFGRVRD
-934 ASADKLPV
+934 ANADKLKL
-942 IAAKKRMILGTAG
+942 IAAKKEMILNAKG

-961 GHEVAKKVCLTCHKL
+961 GHEVAKKICFTCHKL

-1011 GYENVEITTK
+1011 GYEMVEITTK
-1021 DDRSVSGRM
+1021 DDRSLSGRM

-1095 SWKNDSGSGA
+1095 SWKNDSGA
-1105 GSLPASAPKG
+1105 GVPPATAPKG
-1115 SKKDGAQK
+1115 SKK
-1123 ADSNARAGSPRSVDW
+1123 ADSGQRADW

-1148 RVLAP
+1148 RVIAP
-1153 EFEGTPAKLHDY
+1153 DFEGTPAKLLDY
-1165 AGKHNVLLTHPF
+1165 AGQRNVLLTHPF

-1187 ELTVPAGQKTTLQF
+1187 ELIVPAGQKTTLKF
-1201 HVASH
+1201 LVAAH
-1206 EKGDW
+1206 EKSDW

-1220 PLHKQLIARKSADA
+1220 PLHKQLIARQGSEV
-1234 WQPVTVDLTPL
+1234 WQPVTVDLTSL
-1245 AGQKV
+1245 AGQKIL
-1250 TLRLENAANG
+1250 LRLENAANG
-1260 WSWEFGY
+1260 WSFEFAHWAGL
-1267 WSAIELKS
+1267 EVKS
-1275 ERVSAAR
+1275 ERVTAAR

>member
-1 MTPLRSAALAVAT
+1 MHPFRSATLAVA
-14 SLVFTAA
+14 SALALVAS
-21 LSAADYQVPQKN
+21 LSAADYKPPQKD
-33 LGFPTYKNAPPG
+33 LGFPVYKNLPSG

-106 EYPLGAKPGTKGR
+106 EYPLGAKPGEKGR

-133 ADKVTVFADGF
+133 ADKVTVFAEGF
-144 SLATGILLGHGGVF
+144 SLATGILVGHGGVF
-158 LGQAPHLLFL
+158 LGQAPNLLFL
-168 QDTNTPAGAGIGAFQ
+168 QDTNAPLLAGIGAFQ
-183 KANKQTV
+183 KANKQTT

-200 HELLNGFT
+200 HELINGFT

-227 TSPDRPGEPAVRMD
+227 KNADDANDPGVRMD

-246 YNVQTHKFE
+246 YNLQTKKFE
-255 VFADG
+255 VYADG
-260 TSNPWGVDFDRAGN
+260 TSNPWGVDFDRTGN

-301 QFPYA
+301 MFPYS

-338 YGTIFC
+338 YGTILC

-360 GSTFKSSAKQDFIR
+360 GSTFKSSFKQDFIR

-394 VMDWYDKYP
+394 IMDWYDKYP
-403 CYQNARADPEGV
+403 CYQNARADPDGV

-426 HTGSEKGKKVPSR
+426 YTGNDKGKAVPSR
-439 PEVNMDFGKLTSAQL
+439 PERDMDLAKLTSAQL
-454 VERLAHANVW
+454 VERLAHPNVW

-477 DDTVMGLL
+477 DNTVMGLL
-485 QKQAFSSAS
+485 QKQ
-494 AQADAQGSTGA
+494 
-505 PPVGAS
+505 V
-511 APLATPNAPLV
+511 
-522 STRNVRDEASRTAA
+522 A
-536 GAAALPK
+536 GGK
-543 TSLEVRLASFWT
+543 TIESRLASLWT
-555 LHSSGYLADDQLP
+555 LHSSGYLNDDQLP
-568 KAAADKEPTIRAW
+568 KAAADKDPAIRTW

-588 RHLGNTGDLAVLR
+588 RHLGIATDLAIL
-601 KLAGDSEPIV
+601 KQLAADADPAV
-611 RTAVATAC
+611 RLAVATAC

-629 NTPPERP
+629 NTKPERAP
-636 ADAKAIAEI
+636 DEAKLGEI
-645 LASVIAAT
+645 LTVLIAPAGRT
-653 PNAND
+653 ND
-658 LTLNHLVWMAAE
+658 VTLNHLIWMAAE
-670 PLVARDP
+670 PLIARDP
-677 KFAFNLLN
+677 KFAFTLLAKDSL
-685 RENIHLAPL
+685 RAAPTTGTL
-694 AGSFAYKTMRRVCD
+694 AYKTMRRVCD
-708 LQSPAQLDGALE
+708 LQNPAQLDAALD
-720 FLGGLPVTD
+720 FVGSLPATE
-729 PLVVSALNGLVDG
+729 PLLAFALNGLVDG
-742 QKGKVL
+742 QKGKAL
-748 KPNTPTEAVLGRLL
+748 KPNKPTEAVMQRLL
-762 DSPRLLLNKPQ
+762 ASPR
-773 ENVANL
+773 EDVVRH

-829 VKAITPGNPEPL
+829 LKAITPGNPEPL

-851 LGGQSSEAL
+851 LNAPGTTEAL
-860 FSQWKNFSP
+860 FTQWKNFSP
-869 AARRAA
+869 AARRTA

-886 SQLLSEIEQKR
+886 SQLLSELEQKR
-897 IAASDIPAATIR
+897 ILAGDIPASAIR
-909 TLTRSEADFGMLAKR
+909 TLTRSEADYGMLAKR
-924 AAAIFGRVRD
+924 ATAVFGRVRD
-934 ASADKLPV
+934 ADGNKLKL
-942 IAAKKRMILGTAG
+942 IAAKKDMILGAKG

-961 GHEVAKKVCLTCHKL
+961 GYEIAKKTCFTCHKL

-1011 GYENVEITTK
+1011 GYEMVEITTK

-1059 VSELSVMAEGLEQ
+1059 VSELSVMPEGLEQ

-1080 LIAYLLNPPGDKAPF
+1080 LIGYILNPPGDKAPF
-1095 SWKNDSGSGA
+1095 SWKNDSGHGA
-1105 GSLPASAPKG
+1105 EAPKTPG
-1115 SKKDGAQK
+1115 KKAAIDH
-1123 ADSNARAGSPRSVDW
+1123 
-1138 ESVSLWNPEW
+1138 ESVALWNPEW

-1153 EFEGTPAKLHDY
+1153 DFEGTPAKLVEF
-1165 AGKHNVLLTHPF
+1165 AGKQNVLLTHPF

-1187 ELTVPAGQKTTLQF
+1187 ELTLPAGQKTTLKF
-1201 HVASH
+1201 SVASH
-1206 EKGDW
+1206 DKGDW

-1220 PLHKQLIARKSADA
+1220 PLHKQLIARQGSDV
-1234 WQPVTVDLTPL
+1234 WLPVIVDLTPL

-1250 TLRLENAANG
+1250 LLRLENAATG
-1260 WSWEFGY
+1260 WSWEFAH
-1267 WSAIELKS
+1267 WAAIEVKS
-1275 ERVSAAR
+1275 ERVTAAR

>member
-1 MTPLRSAALAVAT
+1 MHPFRSAALAVAFSLALAT
-14 SLVFTAA
+14 SV
-21 LSAADYQVPQKN
+21 SAADYKVPQKD

-45 KQMSGQHAP
+45 KQMSGQHAA

-106 EYPLGAKPGTKGR
+106 EYPLGAKPGEKGR

-158 LGQAPHLLFL
+158 IGQAPHVLFL
-168 QDTNTPAGAGIGAFQ
+168 QDTNAPAGAGMGAFQ

-227 TSPDRPGEPAVRMD
+227 SDPQNPATPAVRMD

-246 YNVQTHKFE
+246 YNVLTKKFE

-301 QFPYA
+301 MFPYS

-360 GSTFKSSAKQDFIR
+360 GSTFKSSFKQDFIR

-403 CYQNARADPEGV
+403 CYQNARADPDGV

-426 HTGSEKGKKVPSR
+426 HTGTEKGKKVPSR

-454 VERLAHANVW
+454 VERLAHANIW

-485 QKQAFSSAS
+485 QKQF
-494 AQADAQGSTGA
+494 
-505 PPVGAS
+505 
-511 APLATPNAPLV
+511 
-522 STRNVRDEASRTAA
+522 A
-536 GAAALPK
+536 GGK
-543 TSLEVRLASFWT
+543 SLETRLASLWT

-568 KAAADKEPTIRAW
+568 KAATDKEPAIRAW

-588 RHLGNTGDLAVLR
+588 RQLGIATDLAILR
-601 KLAGDSEPIV
+601 KLAADSEPNV

-629 NTPPERP
+629 NTKPQREPNAPEL
-636 ADAKAIAEI
+636 AEI
-645 LASVIAAT
+645 LAALIAAT
-653 PNAND
+653 PNATD

-670 PLVARDP
+670 PLIAKDP
-677 KFAFNLLN
+677 KFAFALLN
-685 RENIHLAPL
+685 KVRTAPL
-694 AGSFAYKTMRRVCD
+694 AGSLAFKTMRRVCD
-708 LQSPAQLDGALE
+708 LQSPTQLDIALD
-720 FLGGLPVTD
+720 FLGSLPATD
-729 PLVVSALNGLVDG
+729 ALLPFALNGLVDG
-742 QKGKVL
+742 QKGKAL
-748 KPNTPTEAVLGRLL
+748 KPAKPTEAVLQPLL
-762 DSPRLLLNKPQ
+762 ASTRED
-773 ENVANL
+773 VARF

-800 NDAKAPLDERLKA
+800 NNAKAPLDERLKA

-821 NDAARDAL
+821 NDAAREAL
-829 VKAITPGNPEPL
+829 VKAIAPGNPEPL

-851 LGGQSSEAL
+851 LGGQTTAEAL
-860 FSQWKNFSP
+860 FAQWKSFSP
-869 AARRAA
+869 VARRTA

-897 IAASDIPAATIR
+897 IAASDIPVTAIR
-909 TLTRSEADFGMLAKR
+909 TLTRSEADYGMLAKR
-924 AAAIFGRVRD
+924 ATAVFGRVRD
-934 ASADKLPV
+934 ANADKLKL
-942 IAAKKRMILGTAG
+942 IAAKKDMILGAKG

-961 GHEVAKKVCLTCHKL
+961 GHEVAKKVCFTCHKL

-1000 NIIDPNQIIGA
+1000 NLIDPNQIIGT
-1011 GYENVEITTK
+1011 GYEMVEVETK
-1021 DDRSVSGRM
+1021 DGRSLSGRM

-1059 VSELSVMAEGLEQ
+1059 VSELSVMPEGLEQ

-1095 SWKNDSGSGA
+1095 SWKNAAGHGA
-1105 GSLPASAPKG
+1105 EPPKPAG
-1115 SKKDGAQK
+1115 KKAAAIDH
-1123 ADSNARAGSPRSVDW
+1123 
-1138 ESVSLWNPEW
+1138 ESVALWNPEW

-1153 EFEGTPAKLHDY
+1153 DFEGTPAKLVEF
-1165 AGKHNVLLTHPF
+1165 AGKQNVLLTHPF

-1187 ELTVPAGQKTTLQF
+1187 ELTVPAGQKTTLKF
-1201 HVASH
+1201 SVAAH

-1220 PLHKQLIARKSADA
+1220 PLHKQLIARQGSEV
-1234 WQPVTVDLTPL
+1234 WRPVTVDLTPL
-1245 AGQKV
+1245 VGQKI
-1250 TLRLENAANG
+1250 TLRLENAATG
-1260 WSWEFGY
+1260 WSYEFAHWAGL
-1267 WSAIELKS
+1267 EVKS
-1275 ERVSAAR
+1275 ERVTAAR

>member
-1 MTPLRSAALAVAT
+1 MNLFRSAGLALAST
-14 SLVFTAA
+14 LILVGS
-21 LSAADYQVPQKN
+21 LSAADYTVPPKN

-106 EYPLGAKPGTKGR
+106 EYPLGAKPGERGR

-144 SLATGILLGHGGVF
+144 SLATGILVGHGGVF
-158 LGQAPHLLFL
+158 LGQAPNVLFL
-168 QDTNTPAGAGIGAFQ
+168 QDTNAPALAGIGAFQ
-183 KANKQTV
+183 KANKQTT

-221 FTRANV
+221 FTRADVKDAQN
-227 TSPDRPGEPAVRMD
+227 PATPSVRMD

-246 YNVQTHKFE
+246 YNVQTRKFE
-255 VFADG
+255 VYADG

-301 QFPYA
+301 MFPYA

-360 GSTFKSSAKQDFIR
+360 GSTFKSSFKQDFIR

-394 VMDWYDKYP
+394 IMDWYDKYP

-426 HTGSEKGKKVPSR
+426 HTGNEKGKPIASR
-439 PEVNMDFGKLTSAQL
+439 PQRDMDLAKLSSAQL
-454 VERLAHANVW
+454 VERLAHPNIW

-485 QKQAFSSAS
+485 QKQLAG
-494 AQADAQGSTGA
+494 GS
-505 PPVGAS
+505 
-511 APLATPNAPLV
+511 
-522 STRNVRDEASRTAA
+522 E
-536 GAAALPK
+536 
-543 TSLEVRLASFWT
+543 LETRLASLWT

-568 KAAADKEPTIRAW
+568 KAAADKEPAIRAW

-588 RHLGNTGDLAVLR
+588 QQLGNAKDLALLR
-601 KLAGDSEPIV
+601 QLASDSEPTV
-611 RTAVATAC
+611 RVAVATAC

-629 NTPPERP
+629 NTKPQREPN
-636 ADAKAIAEI
+636 ASAIAEI
-645 LASVIAAT
+645 LAALITAT
-653 PNAND
+653 PTATD
-658 LTLNHLVWMAAE
+658 LLLNHLVWMAAE

-677 KFAFNLLN
+677 KFAFALLN
-685 RENIHLAPL
+685 KVRTAPL
-694 AGSFAYKTMRRVCD
+694 AGTLAYKTMRRVCD
-708 LQSPAQLDGALE
+708 LQNPAQLDGALD
-720 FLGGLPVTD
+720 FLGGLPATD
-729 PLVVSALNGLVDG
+729 PLLASALSGLADG
-742 QKGKVL
+742 QKGKAL
-748 KPNTPTEAVLGRLL
+748 KPAKPTEAVLKPLL
-762 DSPRLLLNKPQ
+762 ASPR
-773 ENVANL
+773 EDVARF

-800 NDAKAPLDERLKA
+800 NNAKAPLDERLKA

-821 NDAARDAL
+821 NDAAREAL
-829 VKAITPGNPEPL
+829 MKAIAPGNPEPL

-851 LGGQSSEAL
+851 LGGQTTAEAL
-860 FSQWKNFSP
+860 FVQWKNFSP

-875 AETLASRNNWA
+875 AETLASRGNWA
-886 SQLLSEIEQKR
+886 SQLLSELEQKR
-897 IAASDIPAATIR
+897 ILASDIPAATIR
-909 TLTRSEADFGMLAKR
+909 TLTRSEADYGMLAKR
-924 AAAIFGRVRD
+924 ATAVFGRVRD
-934 ASADKLPV
+934 ANADKLKL
-942 IAAKKRMILGTAG
+942 IAAKKDMILGAKG

-961 GHEVAKKVCLTCHKL
+961 GHEVAKKICFTCHKL

-1011 GYENVEITTK
+1011 GYEMVEITTK

-1095 SWKNDSGSGA
+1095 SWKNDSGHGA
-1105 GSLPASAPKG
+1105 EPPKPPG
-1115 SKKDGAQK
+1115 KKAAAIDH
-1123 ADSNARAGSPRSVDW
+1123 
-1138 ESVSLWNPEW
+1138 ESVALWNPEW

-1153 EFEGTPAKLHDY
+1153 DFEGTPAKLVEF
-1165 AGKHNVLLTHPF
+1165 AGQRNVLLTHPF
-1177 DREKPAALER
+1177 DREKPAVLER
-1187 ELTVPAGQKTTLQF
+1187 ELTIPAGHKTTLKF
-1201 HVASH
+1201 LVAAH
-1206 EKGDW
+1206 EKSDW

-1220 PLHKQLIARKSADA
+1220 PLHKHLIARHGSEV
-1234 WQPVTVDLTPL
+1234 WHPVTVDLTPL

-1260 WSWEFGY
+1260 WSFEFAHWAGL
-1267 WSAIELKS
+1267 EVKS
-1275 ERVSAAR
+1275 ERVTAAR

>member
-1 MTPLRSAALAVAT
+1 MNPFRSLVLAVA
-14 SLVFTAA
+14 SSFALAA
-21 LSAADYQVPQKN
+21 SISAADYKVPQKN

-45 KQMSGQHAP
+45 KQMSGPHAA

-69 TLPPGFEI
+69 TLPLGFEI

-106 EYPLGAKPGTKGR
+106 EYPLGAKPGARGR

-168 QDTNTPAGAGIGAFQ
+168 QDTNAPLLGGAGSFT

-227 TSPDRPGEPAVRMD
+227 SNPERPGEPAVRMD

-246 YNVQTHKFE
+246 YDVRTKKFE
-255 VFADG
+255 VYADG

-301 QFPYA
+301 MFPYA

-360 GSTFKSSAKQDFIR
+360 GSTFKSSFKQDFIR

-426 HTGSEKGKKVPSR
+426 HTGNEQGKKVPSR
-439 PEVNMDFGKLTSAQL
+439 PEVSMDFGKLTSAQL
-454 VERLAHANVW
+454 VERLAHPNVW
-464 QRKMAQRVLNDRR
+464 QRKMAQRVLSERR
-477 DDTVMGLL
+477 DNTVMGLL
-485 QKQAFSSAS
+485 QKQAFPAT
-494 AQADAQGSTGA
+494 AQADAAGSARGPRAESGGPPDSRPTNLSSSPQKKSEERGSQRAAENSLPAAGA
-505 PPVGAS
+505 PRAVGAS
-511 APLATPNAPLV
+511 
-522 STRNVRDEASRTAA
+522 
-536 GAAALPK
+536 
-543 TSLEVRLASFWT
+543 LESRLASLWT
-555 LHSSGYLADDQLP
+555 LHSSGYLADDQLS
-568 KAAADKEPTIRAW
+568 KAAADKEPTIRMW

-588 RHLGNTGDLAVLR
+588 RQLGIASDLAILR
-601 KLAGDSEPIV
+601 KLATDSEPTV

-629 NTPPERP
+629 NTKPQREPNAPEL
-636 ADAKAIAEI
+636 AEI
-645 LASVIAAT
+645 LAALIAAT
-653 PNAND
+653 PNATD

-670 PLVARDP
+670 PLIAKDP
-677 KFAFNLLN
+677 KFAFALLN
-685 RENIHLAPL
+685 KVRNAPL
-694 AGSFAYKTMRRVCD
+694 AGSLAYKTMRRVCD
-708 LQSPAQLDGALE
+708 LQSPAQLDAALDFLGAL
-720 FLGGLPVTD
+720 PATD
-729 PLVVSALNGLVDG
+729 PLLAFALNGLVDG
-742 QKGKVL
+742 QKGKAL
-748 KPNTPTEAVLGRLL
+748 KPAKSTEAVLQPLL
-762 DSPRLLLNKPQ
+762 ASPR
-773 ENVANL
+773 EDVARF

-829 VKAITPGNPEPL
+829 LKAITPGNPEPL

-851 LGGQSSEAL
+851 LGAPATTEAL
-860 FSQWKNFSP
+860 FAQWKNFSP

-886 SQLLSEIEQKR
+886 SQLLSELEQKR
-897 IAASDIPAATIR
+897 ILASDIPAATIR
-909 TLTRSEADFGMLAKR
+909 SLTRSEADYGMLAKR
-924 AAAIFGRVRD
+924 ATAVFGRVRD
-934 ASADKLPV
+934 ANADKLKL
-942 IAAKKRMILGTAG
+942 IAAKKDMILGAKG

-961 GHEVAKKVCLTCHKL
+961 GYEVAKKICFTCHKL

-1011 GYENVEITTK
+1011 GYEMVEVETK
-1021 DDRSVSGRM
+1021 DGRSLSGRM

-1080 LIAYLLNPPGDKAPF
+1080 LIAYILNPPGDKAPF
-1095 SWKNDSGSGA
+1095 SWKNDAGHGA
-1105 GSLPASAPKG
+1105 EPPKPAG
-1115 SKKDGAQK
+1115 KKAAAIDH
-1123 ADSNARAGSPRSVDW
+1123 
-1138 ESVSLWNPEW
+1138 ESVALWNPEW
-1148 RVLAP
+1148 RVIAP
-1153 EFEGTPAKLHDY
+1153 EFEGTPAKLVEF
-1165 AGKHNVLLTHPF
+1165 AGKQNVLLTHPF

-1187 ELTVPAGQKTTLQF
+1187 ELTIPAGQKTTLKF
-1201 HVASH
+1201 LVASH

-1220 PLHKQLIARKSADA
+1220 PLHKQLIARKGTEA
-1234 WQPVTVDLTPL
+1234 WQAVTVDLTPL

-1250 TLRLENAANG
+1250 TLRLENAATG
-1260 WSWEFGY
+1260 WSWEFAH
-1267 WSAIELKS
+1267 WAAIEVKS
-1275 ERVSAAR
+1275 VPQLASDVKTSVR

>member
-1 MTPLRSAALAVAT
+1 MNPVRSAALAVAS
-14 SLVFTAA
+14 SLVLAA
-21 LSAADYQVPQKN
+21 TLSAADYKPPQKD

-54 ATTPALSPEEAQKKF
+54 ATTPALSPEAAQAKF
-69 TLPPGFEI
+69 TLPPDFEI

-106 EYPLGAKPGTKGR
+106 EYPLGAKPGEKGR

-158 LGQAPHLLFL
+158 LGQAPNVLFL
-168 QDTNTPAGAGIGAFQ
+168 QDTNAPAGAGIGAFQ

-227 TSPDRPGEPAVRMD
+227 SDPQNSTAPSVRMD

-246 YNVQTHKFE
+246 YNVQTRKFE
-255 VFADG
+255 VYADG

-301 QFPYA
+301 MFPYA
-306 YQLLP
+306 YQMLP

-394 VMDWYDKYP
+394 IMDWYDKYP

-426 HTGSEKGKKVPSR
+426 HTGTEKGKKVPSR

-454 VERLAHANVW
+454 VERLAHANIW
-464 QRKMAQRVLNDRR
+464 QRKMAQRVLSERWISKPLTTTGD
-477 DDTVMGLL
+477 LL
-485 QKQAFSSAS
+485 V
-494 AQADAQGSTGA
+494 
-505 PPVGAS
+505 VGTKAVQIDYPDQLLEKM
-511 APLATPNAPLV
+511 AV
-522 STRNVRDEASRTAA
+522 SGPTFESRLTA
-536 GAAALPK
+536 L
-543 TSLEVRLASFWT
+543 WT
-555 LHSSGYLADDQLP
+555 LHSCRYLNISHLE
-568 KAAADKEPTIRAW
+568 KAAGDKEPAVRYW

-588 RHLGNTGDLAVLR
+588 RHQTWNGELRLLTRLAS
-601 KLAGDSEPIV
+601 DSEPSV

-619 RQLTSGSLTV
+619 RQLVSGSLTV
-629 NTPPERP
+629 NTPPLVAPQVNHPDYE
-636 ADAKAIAEI
+636 AILNI
-645 LASVIAAT
+645 LAAVIAAT

-670 PLVARDP
+670 PLIARDP
-677 KFAFNLLN
+677 KFAFNLFGQSPVRTAALTGT
-685 RENIHLAPL
+685 L
-694 AGSFAYKTMRRVCD
+694 AYKTMRRVCD
-708 LQSPAQLDGALE
+708 LQNPAQLDLALDFLGALPATDA
-720 FLGGLPVTD
+720 LLPF
-729 PLVVSALNGLVDG
+729 ALNGLVDG
-742 QKGKVL
+742 QKGKAL
-748 KPNTPTEAVLGRLL
+748 KPAKPTEAVLKPLL
-762 DSPRLLLNKPQ
+762 ASSRED
-773 ENVANL
+773 VARF

-821 NDAARDAL
+821 NDAAREAL
-829 VKAITPGNPEPL
+829 MKAITPGNPEPL

-851 LGGQSSEAL
+851 LGGQTTAEAL
-860 FSQWKNFSP
+860 FAQWKNFSP
-869 AARRAA
+869 AARRTA
-875 AETLASRNNWA
+875 AETLASRGNWA
-886 SQLLSEIEQKR
+886 SQLLSELEQKR
-897 IAASDIPAATIR
+897 ILASDIPAATIR
-909 TLTRSEADFGMLAKR
+909 TLTRSEADYGMLAKR
-924 AAAIFGRVRD
+924 ATAIFGRVRD
-934 ASADKLPV
+934 ANADKLKL
-942 IAAKKRMILGTAG
+942 IAAKKEMILGAKG

-961 GHEVAKKVCLTCHKL
+961 GHEVAKKICFTCHKL

-1011 GYENVEITTK
+1011 GYEMVEITTK

-1030 VENTDTR
+1030 VENTDSR

-1072 MPDADFRN
+1072 MSDADFRN

-1095 SWKNDSGSGA
+1095 SWKNDSRA
-1105 GSLPASAPKG
+1105 GVPPAAGPKG
-1115 SKKDGAQK
+1115 TKKAAAIDH
-1123 ADSNARAGSPRSVDW
+1123 
-1138 ESVSLWNPEW
+1138 ESVALWNPEW
-1148 RVLAP
+1148 RVIAP
-1153 EFEGTPAKLHDY
+1153 DFEGTPAKLVEF
-1165 AGKHNVLLTHPF
+1165 AGQRNVLLTHPF

-1187 ELTVPAGQKTTLQF
+1187 ELTIPAGQKSTLKF
-1201 HVASH
+1201 SVAAH

-1220 PLHKQLIARKSADA
+1220 PLHKQFIARQGSDV
-1234 WQPVTVDLTPL
+1234 WLPVTVDLTPL

-1260 WSWEFGY
+1260 WSFEFAH
-1267 WSAIELKS
+1267 WAAIEVKS
-1275 ERVSAAR
+1275 ERVTAAR

>member
-1 MTPLRSAALAVAT
+1 M
-14 SLVFTAA
+14 
-21 LSAADYQVPQKN
+21 
-33 LGFPTYKNAPPG
+33 
-45 KQMSGQHAP
+45 
-54 ATTPALSPEEAQKKF
+54 
-69 TLPPGFEI
+69 
-77 RLFASEPEVV
+77 
-87 NPVAMTWDE
+87 
-96 RGRLWVVELY
+96 VELY
-106 EYPLGAKPGTKGR
+106 EYPLGAKPGEKGR

-158 LGQAPHLLFL
+158 LGQAPNVLFL
-168 QDTNTPAGAGIGAFQ
+168 QDTNAPAGSGIGAFQ
-183 KANKQTV
+183 KANKQTT

-227 TSPDRPGEPAVRMD
+227 SDPQNPTAPAVRMD

-246 YNVQTHKFE
+246 YNVQTKKFE
-255 VFADG
+255 VYADG

-301 QFPYA
+301 MFPYA

-338 YGTIFC
+338 YCTIFC

-360 GSTFKSSAKQDFIR
+360 GSTFKSSFKQDFIR

-394 VMDWYDKYP
+394 IMDWYDKYP

-426 HTGSEKGKKVPSR
+426 WTGNEKGKPVPSR
-439 PEVNMDFGKLTSAQL
+439 PQRDMDLAKLSSAQL

-464 QRKMAQRVLNDRR
+464 QRKMAQRVLSERAP
-477 DDTVMGLL
+477 
-485 QKQAFSSAS
+485 K
-494 AQADAQGSTGA
+494 STGIDFSA
-505 PPVGAS
+505 NTDVR
-511 APLATPNAPLV
+511 APLQGEFVIPELWQLAATGK
-522 STRNVRDEASRTAA
+522 TIEA
-536 GAAALPK
+536 
-543 TSLEVRLASFWT
+543 RLFAMWT
-555 LHSSGYLADDQLP
+555 LHSSGWMDGARLNEFARDPDP
-568 KAAADKEPTIRAW
+568 NIRLW
-581 AARLIGE
+581 AARLMGE
-588 RHLGNTGDLAVLR
+588 KSDGLAPSSQRAL
-601 KLAGDSEPIV
+601 LALASDPDPTV
-611 RTAVATAC
+611 RTAVATAA
-619 RQLTSGSLTV
+619 RQLVSGSLTV
-629 NTPPERP
+629 NTPPKRP
-636 ADAKAIAEI
+636 ADEKAIAEI
-645 LASVIAAT
+645 LAALITAT
-653 PNAND
+653 PTATD
-658 LTLNHLVWMAAE
+658 LLLNHLVWMAAE
-670 PLVARDP
+670 PLIARDP
-677 KFAFNLLN
+677 KFAFALLN
-685 RENIHLAPL
+685 KVRTAPL
-694 AGSFAYKTMRRVCD
+694 AGTFTYKTMRRVCD
-708 LQSPAQLDGALE
+708 LQSPAQLDAALD
-720 FLGGLPVTD
+720 FLGALPVTD
-729 PLVVSALNGLVDG
+729 PLLASALSGLVDG
-742 QKGKVL
+742 QKGKAL
-748 KPNTPTEAVLGRLL
+748 KPAKPTETVLQPLL
-762 DSPRLLLNKPQ
+762 ASTR
-773 ENVANL
+773 EEVARP

-821 NDAARDAL
+821 NDAAREAL
-829 VKAITPGNPEPL
+829 MKAIAPGNPEPL

-851 LGGQSSEAL
+851 LGGQTTAEAI
-860 FSQWKNFSP
+860 FAQWKNFSP
-869 AARRAA
+869 AARRTA

-886 SQLLSEIEQKR
+886 SQLLSELEQKR
-897 IAASDIPAATIR
+897 ILVSDIPAATIR
-909 TLTRSEADFGMLAKR
+909 TLTRSDADFGMLAKR
-924 AAAIFGRVRD
+924 ATAIFGRVRD
-934 ASADKLPV
+934 ANADKLKL
-942 IAAKKRMILGTAG
+942 IAAKKEMILNAKG

-961 GHEVAKKVCLTCHKL
+961 GHEVAKKICFTCHKL

-1011 GYENVEITTK
+1011 GYEMVEITTK

-1095 SWKNDSGSGA
+1095 SWKNDAGSGA
-1105 GSLPASAPKG
+1105 GVPPGPKKSASA
-1115 SKKDGAQK
+1115 Q
-1123 ADSNARAGSPRSVDW
+1123 RVDW

-1148 RVLAP
+1148 RVIAP
-1153 EFEGTPAKLHDY
+1153 EFESTPAKLVDY
-1165 AGKHNVLLTHPF
+1165 AGQRNVLRTHPF

-1187 ELTVPAGQKTTLQF
+1187 ELTVPAGQKTTLKF
-1201 HVASH
+1201 LVAAH
-1206 EKGDW
+1206 EKSDW

-1220 PLHKQLIARKSADA
+1220 PLHKHLIARQGSEV

-1260 WSWEFGY
+1260 WSFEFAHWAGL
-1267 WSAIELKS
+1267 EVKS
-1275 ERVSAAR
+1275 ERVTAAR

>member
-21 LSAADYQVPQKN
+21 LSAADYKVPQKN

-45 KQMSGQHAP
+45 KQMTGQHAP

-106 EYPLGAKPGTKGR
+106 EYPLGAKSGERGR
-119 DRIKILEDTDGDGR
+119 DRIKILEDTDADGR

-144 SLATGILLGHGGVF
+144 SLATGILLGHGGVL
-158 LGQAPHLLFL
+158 LGQAPHLLLL
-168 QDTNTPAGAGIGAFQ
+168 QDTNAPVGAGIGAFQ

-246 YNVQTHKFE
+246 YNFQTKKFE

-286 HMAPGGIYVRQGGQP
+286 HMAPGGIYERQGGQP

-352 HQDTLTPN
+352 HQDVLTPH
-360 GSTFKSSAKQDFIR
+360 GSTFISSAKQDLVR

-426 HTGSEKGKKVPSR
+426 WTGNEKGKPVSSR
-439 PEVNMDFGKLTSAQL
+439 PQVNMDFSKLTSAQL
-454 VERLAHANVW
+454 VERLAHPNVW

-477 DDTVMGLL
+477 DDKVMGLL
-485 QKQAFSSAS
+485 QRQAFPQGSAGVPRAESGVTPDSRPSSSSAN
-494 AQADAQGSTGA
+494 AQKKSVETSSRRDAENRPPEAGA
-505 PPVGAS
+505 PH
-511 APLATPNAPLV
+511 
-522 STRNVRDEASRTAA
+522 
-536 GAAALPK
+536 
-543 TSLEVRLASFWT
+543 LEGRLASLWT

-581 AARLIGE
+581 AARLVGE
-588 RHLGNTGDLAVLR
+588 RQLGNAGDLAVLR
-601 KLAGDSEPIV
+601 KLANDSEAIV

-629 NTPPERP
+629 NTPTQSP
-636 ADAKAIAEI
+636 ANEQAIAEI
-645 LASVIAAT
+645 LAAVIVASPT
-653 PNAND
+653 AND

-677 KFAFNLLN
+677 KFAFNLLKQN
-685 RENIHLAPL
+685 SIRSAAMTGTL
-694 AGSFAYKTMRRVCD
+694 AYKTMRRVCD
-708 LQSPAQLDGALE
+708 LQSPTQLDSALE
-720 FLGGLPVTD
+720 FLGTLPTNE
-729 PLVVSALNGLVDG
+729 PLLAFALNGLVDG
-742 QKGKVL
+742 QNGKAL
-748 KPNTPTEAVLGRLL
+748 KPAKPTEAVLKLL
-762 DSPRLLLNKPQ
+762 LTSPR
-773 ENVANL
+773 EDVARF

-790 GAMQASLALV
+790 GAMQSNLALV
-800 NDAKAPLDERLKA
+800 NDAKAPLEERLKA

-829 VKAITPGNPEPL
+829 LKAITPGNPEPL
-841 VLEAIAGLSQ
+841 VLEAVAGLGQ
-851 LGGQSSEAL
+851 LGGASSEAL
-860 FSQWKNFSP
+860 FAQWKNFSP

-897 IAASDIPAATIR
+897 ISASDIPAATIR

-924 AAAIFGRVRD
+924 ATAIFGRVRD
-934 ASADKLPV
+934 ANADKLKL
-942 IAAKKRMILGTAG
+942 IAAKKDMILKTPG

-961 GHEVAKKVCLTCHKL
+961 GHEVAKKVCFTCHKL

-1011 GYENVEITTK
+1011 GYEMVEVTTK

-1030 VENTDTR
+1030 VENTDVR

-1059 VSELSVMAEGLEQ
+1059 VSELSVMPEGLEQ
-1072 MPDADFRN
+1072 MPDADFRS

-1095 SWKNDSGSGA
+1095 SWKNDA
-1105 GSLPASAPKG
+1105 GHGGDAAKSPG
-1115 SKKDGAQK
+1115 KK
-1123 ADSNARAGSPRSVDW
+1123 AGLDL
-1138 ESVSLWNPEW
+1138 ESVALWHPEW
-1148 RVLAP
+1148 RVIAP
-1153 EFEGTPAKLHDY
+1153 DFEGTPAKLHDY

-1187 ELTVPAGQKTTLQF
+1187 ELTLPAGQKTTLKF
-1201 HVASH
+1201 SVASH

-1220 PLHKQLIARKSADA
+1220 PLQKQVIARKSSNA

-1267 WSAIELKS
+1267 WSAIEMKS
-1275 ERVSAAR
+1275 ESITAAR

>member
-1 MTPLRSAALAVAT
+1 MNLFRSAALALAS
-14 SLVFTAA
+14 SLALVLP
-21 LSAADYQVPQKN
+21 LSAADYTVPQKN

-54 ATTPALSPEEAQKKF
+54 ATTPALSPEAAQAKF

-106 EYPLGAKPGTKGR
+106 EYPLGAKPGERGR

-144 SLATGILLGHGGVF
+144 SLATGILVGHGGVF
-158 LGQAPHLLFL
+158 LGQAPNVLFL
-168 QDTNTPAGAGIGAFQ
+168 QDTNAPALAGIGAFQ
-183 KANKQTV
+183 KANKQTT

-221 FTRANV
+221 FTRADVKDAQNP
-227 TSPDRPGEPAVRMD
+227 TAPSVRMD

-246 YNVQTHKFE
+246 YNVQTRKFE
-255 VFADG
+255 VYADG

-301 QFPYA
+301 MFPYA

-360 GSTFKSSAKQDFIR
+360 GSTFKSSFKQDFIR

-394 VMDWYDKYP
+394 IMDWYDKYP

-426 HTGSEKGKKVPSR
+426 HTGNEKGKPIASR
-439 PEVNMDFGKLTSAQL
+439 PQRDMDLAKLSSAQL
-454 VERLAHANVW
+454 VERLAHPNIW

-485 QKQAFSSAS
+485 QKQLAG
-494 AQADAQGSTGA
+494 GS
-505 PPVGAS
+505 
-511 APLATPNAPLV
+511 
-522 STRNVRDEASRTAA
+522 E
-536 GAAALPK
+536 
-543 TSLEVRLASFWT
+543 LETRLASLWT

-568 KAAADKEPTIRAW
+568 KAAADKEPAIRAW

-588 RHLGNTGDLAVLR
+588 QQLGNAKDLALLR
-601 KLAGDSEPIV
+601 QLASDSEPTV
-611 RTAVATAC
+611 RVAVATAC

-629 NTPPERP
+629 NTKPQREPN
-636 ADAKAIAEI
+636 ASAIAEI
-645 LASVIAAT
+645 LAALITAT
-653 PNAND
+653 PTATD
-658 LTLNHLVWMAAE
+658 LLLNHLVWMAAE

-677 KFAFNLLN
+677 KFAFALLN
-685 RENIHLAPL
+685 KVRTAPL
-694 AGSFAYKTMRRVCD
+694 AGTLAYKTMRRVCD
-708 LQSPAQLDGALE
+708 LQNPAQLDGALD
-720 FLGGLPVTD
+720 FLGGLPATD
-729 PLVVSALNGLVDG
+729 PLLASALSGLADG
-742 QKGKVL
+742 QKGKAL
-748 KPNTPTEAVLGRLL
+748 KPAKPTEAVLKPLL
-762 DSPRLLLNKPQ
+762 ASPR
-773 ENVANL
+773 EDVARF

-800 NDAKAPLDERLKA
+800 NNAKAPLDERLKA

-821 NDAARDAL
+821 NDAAREAL
-829 VKAITPGNPEPL
+829 MKAIAPGNPEPL

-851 LGGQSSEAL
+851 LGGQTTAEAL
-860 FSQWKNFSP
+860 FVQWKNFSP
-869 AARRAA
+869 AARRTA
-875 AETLASRNNWA
+875 AETLASRGNWA
-886 SQLLSEIEQKR
+886 SQLLSELEQKR
-897 IAASDIPAATIR
+897 ILASDIPAATIR
-909 TLTRSEADFGMLAKR
+909 TLTRSEADYGMLAKR
-924 AAAIFGRVRD
+924 ATAVFGRVRD
-934 ASADKLPV
+934 ANADKLKL
-942 IAAKKRMILGTAG
+942 IAAKKDMILGAKG

-961 GHEVAKKVCLTCHKL
+961 GHEVAKKICFTCHKL

-1011 GYENVEITTK
+1011 GYEMVEITTK

-1095 SWKNDSGSGA
+1095 SWKNDSGHGA
-1105 GSLPASAPKG
+1105 EPPKPPG
-1115 SKKDGAQK
+1115 KKAAAIDH
-1123 ADSNARAGSPRSVDW
+1123 
-1138 ESVSLWNPEW
+1138 ESVALWNPEW

-1153 EFEGTPAKLHDY
+1153 DFEGTPAKLVEF
-1165 AGKHNVLLTHPF
+1165 AGQRNVLLTHPF
-1177 DREKPAALER
+1177 DREKPAVLER
-1187 ELTVPAGQKTTLQF
+1187 ELTIPAGHKTTLKF
-1201 HVASH
+1201 LVAAH
-1206 EKGDW
+1206 EKSDW

-1220 PLHKQLIARKSADA
+1220 PLHKHLIARHGSEV
-1234 WQPVTVDLTPL
+1234 WHPVTVDLTPL

-1260 WSWEFGY
+1260 WSFEFAHWAGL
-1267 WSAIELKS
+1267 EVKS
-1275 ERVSAAR
+1275 ERVTAAR

>member
-1 MTPLRSAALAVAT
+1 MNLFRSAAFTFTSVLAVAT
-14 SLVFTAA
+14 TAF
-21 LSAADYQVPQKN
+21 AADYQPPQKN

-45 KQMSGQHAP
+45 KQMSGQHAA

-69 TLPPGFEI
+69 TLPPGFDI

-106 EYPLGAKPGTKGR
+106 EYPLGAKPGEKGR

-158 LGQAPHLLFL
+158 LGQAPHMLFL
-168 QDTNTPAGAGIGAFQ
+168 QDTNAPLLGGAGSFQ

-200 HELLNGFT
+200 HELINGFT

-227 TSPDRPGEPAVRMD
+227 SDPQNPAAPAVRMD

-246 YNVQTHKFE
+246 YNVQAKKFE
-255 VFADG
+255 VYADG

-286 HMAPGGIYVRQGGQP
+286 HMAAGGIYVRQGGQP
-301 QFPYA
+301 MFPYA
-306 YQLLP
+306 YQMLP

-338 YGTIFC
+338 CGTILC

-403 CYQNARADPEGV
+403 CYQNARADPDGV

-426 HTGSEKGKKVPSR
+426 YTGNEKGKKVPSR
-439 PEVNMDFGKLTSAQL
+439 PEVNMDLAKLSSAQL
-454 VERLAHANVW
+454 VERLAHPNVW
-464 QRKMAQRVLNDRR
+464 QRKMAQLVLNHRR

-485 QKQAFSSAS
+485 QKQF
-494 AQADAQGSTGA
+494 
-505 PPVGAS
+505 
-511 APLATPNAPLV
+511 
-522 STRNVRDEASRTAA
+522 A
-536 GAAALPK
+536 GGK
-543 TSLEVRLASFWT
+543 TLESRLASLWT

-568 KAAADKEPTIRAW
+568 LAAKDKEPTIRAW

-588 RHLGNTGDLAVLR
+588 RQLATPGDLALLLQ
-601 KLAGDSEPIV
+601 LAGDAEPTV
-611 RTAVATAC
+611 RLAVATAC

-629 NTPPERP
+629 NTPNRLTDAAKGSVAELIGRLSTSS
-636 ADAKAIAEI
+636 ADAKDP
-645 LASVIAAT
+645 VI
-653 PNAND
+653 PFMI
-658 LTLNHLVWMAAE
+658 WMAAE
-670 PLVARDP
+670 PLVAEFP
-677 KFAFNLLN
+677 PGILSWLTQHGA
-685 RENIHLAPL
+685 ATMPL
-694 AGSFAYKTMRRVCD
+694 SGQLTYKTMRRICD
-708 LQSPAQLDGALE
+708 MQKPAQLDVALD
-720 FLGGLPVTD
+720 FLGSLPATHALL
-729 PLVVSALNGLVDG
+729 PFALNGLVDG
-742 QKGKVL
+742 QKGKAL
-748 KPNTPTEAVLGRLL
+748 KPAKPTEAVLQPLL
-762 DSPRLLLNKPQ
+762 TSPR
-773 ENVANL
+773 EDVARF

-821 NDAARDAL
+821 NDAAREAL
-829 VKAITPGNPEPL
+829 LRAITPGNPEPL

-851 LGGQSSEAL
+851 LGGQTTAEAL
-860 FSQWKNFSP
+860 FAQWKNFSP
-869 AARRAA
+869 VARRTA
-875 AETLASRNNWA
+875 AETLASRGNWA
-886 SQLLSEIEQKR
+886 SQLLSELEQKR
-897 IAASDIPAATIR
+897 IAASDIPVTAIR
-909 TLTRSEADFGMLAKR
+909 TLTRSDADYGMLAKR
-924 AAAIFGRVRD
+924 ATAVFGRVRD
-934 ASADKLPV
+934 ANADKLKL
-942 IAAKKRMILGTAG
+942 IAAKKEMILNAKG

-961 GHEVAKKVCLTCHKL
+961 GYEVAKKICFTCHKL

-1000 NIIDPNQIIGA
+1000 NLIDPNQIIGA
-1011 GYENVEITTK
+1011 GYEMVEVTTK
-1021 DDRSVSGRM
+1021 DDRSLSGRM
-1030 VENTDTR
+1030 VEHTDTR

-1059 VSELSVMAEGLEQ
+1059 VSELSVMPEGLEQ

-1105 GSLPASAPKG
+1105 GVPPASRPGVSPGPKK
-1115 SKKDGAQK
+1115 SAAAQ
-1123 ADSNARAGSPRSVDW
+1123 RVDW

-1148 RVLAP
+1148 RVIAP
-1153 EFEGTPAKLHDY
+1153 EFEGTPAKLVEF
-1165 AGKHNVLLTHPF
+1165 AGKQNVLLTHPF

-1187 ELTVPAGQKTTLQF
+1187 ELTIPAGQKTTLKF
-1201 HVASH
+1201 SVASH

-1220 PLHKQLIARKSADA
+1220 PLHKQLIARQGSEV

-1245 AGQKV
+1245 AGQTV

-1260 WSWEFGY
+1260 WSWEFAH
-1267 WSAIELKS
+1267 WAEIEVKS
-1275 ERVSAAR
+1275 ERVTAAR

>member
-1 MTPLRSAALAVAT
+1 MTPLRLAALAVAT
-14 SLVFTAA
+14 SLVFPAA
-21 LSAADYQVPQKN
+21 LAAADYKVPQKN

-54 ATTPALSPEEAQKKF
+54 ATTPALSPEEAQAKF

-106 EYPLGAKPGTKGR
+106 EYPLGAKPGEKGR

-133 ADKVTVFADGF
+133 ADKVTVFAEGF

-168 QDTNTPAGAGIGAFQ
+168 QDTNAPAHLGIGAFQ

-246 YNVQTHKFE
+246 YNVQTKKFE
-255 VFADG
+255 VYADG

-301 QFPYA
+301 MFPYA
-306 YQLLP
+306 YQMLP

-426 HTGSEKGKKVPSR
+426 YTGTEKGKPVASR

-464 QRKMAQRVLNDRR
+464 QRKMAQRILSERNDDRI
-477 DDTVMGLL
+477 
-485 QKQAFSSAS
+485 K
-494 AQADAQGSTGA
+494 
-505 PPVGAS
+505 
-511 APLATPNAPLV
+511 APLEKQFKDGATL
-522 STRNVRDEASRTAA
+522 EARL
-536 GAAALPK
+536 AAL
-543 TSLEVRLASFWT
+543 WT
-555 LHSSGYLADDQLP
+555 LHSAGLLNLP
-568 KAAADKEPTIRAW
+568 GDLFRTAANDTQPVIRAW

-588 RHLGNTGDLAVLR
+588 SRLGTRMHMALLKQLA
-601 KLAGDSEPIV
+601 ADPEPAV
-611 RTAVATAC
+611 RLAVATAC
-619 RQLTSGSLTV
+619 RQFTSGSLTV
-629 NTPPERP
+629 NTPVSLAGAAADQP
-636 ADAKAIAEI
+636 ANFIQPIIEN
-645 LASVIAAT
+645 LLHAST
-653 PNAND
+653 DPKD
-658 LTLNHLVWMAAE
+658 LTIGHMIWMASE
-670 PLVARDP
+670 PLVARGGS
-677 KFAFNLLN
+677 FAYELLN
-685 RENIHLAPL
+685 KESVRKTALV
-694 AGSFAYKTMRRVCD
+694 GSVAYKTMRRVCD
-708 LQSPAQLDGALE
+708 LQSPAQLDAALD
-720 FLGGLPVTD
+720 FLGSLPAND
-729 PLVVSALNGLVDG
+729 PLLAFALNGLVDG
-742 QKGKVL
+742 QKGKALKPAKPTETVL
-748 KPNTPTEAVLGRLL
+748 KPLL
-762 DSPRLLLNKPQ
+762 ASPR
-773 ENVANL
+773 EDVARF

-829 VKAITPGNPEPL
+829 LKAITPGNPEPL
-841 VLEAIAGLSQ
+841 VLEAIAGLGQ
-851 LGGQSSEAL
+851 LGGASSEAL
-860 FSQWKNFSP
+860 FAQWKNFSP

-897 IAASDIPAATIR
+897 ILASDIPAATIR
-909 TLTRSEADFGMLAKR
+909 TLTRSEADYGMLAKR
-924 AAAIFGRVRD
+924 ATALFGRVRD
-934 ASADKLPV
+934 ANADKLKL
-942 IAAKKRMILGTAG
+942 IAAKKDMILGAKG

-961 GHEVAKKVCLTCHKL
+961 GHEVAKKVCFTCHKL

-1011 GYENVEITTK
+1011 GYEMVEVTTK
-1021 DDRSVSGRM
+1021 DDRSVSGRL

-1037 VRLLSAGPKEDVV
+1037 VRLLSAGPKEDVI
-1050 AKSDIAKLR
+1050 AKSDVAKLR
-1059 VSELSVMAEGLEQ
+1059 VSELSVMPEGLEQ
-1072 MPDADFRN
+1072 MPDGDFRN

-1095 SWKNDSGSGA
+1095 SWKNDAGHGA
-1105 GSLPASAPKG
+1105 AAPKPPG
-1115 SKKDGAQK
+1115 KKASIDH
-1123 ADSNARAGSPRSVDW
+1123 
-1138 ESVSLWNPEW
+1138 ESVALWNPEW
-1148 RVLAP
+1148 RVVAP
-1153 EFEGTPAKLHDY
+1153 EFEGTPAKLVEF
-1165 AGKHNVLLTHPF
+1165 AGKRNVLLIHPF

-1187 ELTVPAGQKTTLQF
+1187 ELTIPAGQKTTLKF
-1201 HVASH
+1201 AVASH

-1220 PLHKQLIARKSADA
+1220 PLHKQTIAHKHADA
-1234 WQPVTVDLTPL
+1234 WHPVTVDLTPL

-1267 WSAIELKS
+1267 WSSIQVNHSKDLADGTS
-1275 ERVSAAR
+1275 GQ

>member
-1 MTPLRSAALAVAT
+1 MKLGAARFVSYGVPVMILFRSAALALAS
-14 SLVFTAA
+14 SLALVLP
-21 LSAADYQVPQKN
+21 LSAADYTVPQKN

-54 ATTPALSPEEAQKKF
+54 ATTPALSPEAAQAKF

-106 EYPLGAKPGTKGR
+106 EYPLGAKPGEKGR

-133 ADKVTVFADGF
+133 ADKVTVFAEGF
-144 SLATGILLGHGGVF
+144 SLATGILVGHGGVF
-158 LGQAPHLLFL
+158 LGQAPNVLFL
-168 QDTNTPAGAGIGAFQ
+168 QDTNAPLLAGVGAFQ
-183 KANKQTV
+183 KANKQTT

-221 FTRANV
+221 FTRADVKDARNP
-227 TSPDRPGEPAVRMD
+227 TAPSVRMD

-246 YNVQTHKFE
+246 YNVQTRKFE
-255 VFADG
+255 VYADG

-301 QFPYA
+301 MFPYA

-360 GSTFKSSAKQDFIR
+360 GSTFKSSFKQDFIR

-394 VMDWYDKYP
+394 IMDWYDKYP

-426 HTGSEKGKKVPSR
+426 YTGNEKGKPIASR
-439 PEVNMDFGKLTSAQL
+439 PQRDMDLAKLTSAQL
-454 VERLAHANVW
+454 VERLAHPNVW

-485 QKQAFSSAS
+485 QKQF
-494 AQADAQGSTGA
+494 ADA
-505 PPVGAS
+505 P
-511 APLATPNAPLV
+511 
-522 STRNVRDEASRTAA
+522 
-536 GAAALPK
+536 ALE
-543 TSLEVRLASFWT
+543 TRLASLWT

-588 RHLGNTGDLAVLR
+588 QQLGNAKDLALLR
-601 KLAGDSEPIV
+601 QLASDSEPTV
-611 RTAVATAC
+611 RIAVATAC

-629 NTPPERP
+629 NTKPQREPN
-636 ADAKAIAEI
+636 AAAIAEI
-645 LASVIAAT
+645 LAALITAT
-653 PNAND
+653 PTATD
-658 LTLNHLVWMAAE
+658 LLLNHLVWMAAE

-677 KFAFNLLN
+677 KFAFALLN
-685 RENIHLAPL
+685 KVRTAPL
-694 AGSFAYKTMRRVCD
+694 AGTFTYKTMRRVCD
-708 LQSPAQLDGALE
+708 LQNPAQLDAALD

-729 PLVVSALNGLVDG
+729 PLLASALSGLVDG
-742 QKGKVL
+742 QKGKAL
-748 KPNTPTEAVLGRLL
+748 KPAKPTEAVLKPLL
-762 DSPRLLLNKPQ
+762 ASTR
-773 ENVANL
+773 EEVARP

-821 NDAARDAL
+821 NDAAREAL
-829 VKAITPGNPEPL
+829 MKAIAPGNPEPL
-841 VLEAIAGLSQ
+841 LLEAIAGLSQ
-851 LGGQSSEAL
+851 LGGQTTAEAI
-860 FSQWKNFSP
+860 FAQWKNFSP
-869 AARRAA
+869 AARRTA
-875 AETLASRNNWA
+875 AETLASRGNWA
-886 SQLLSEIEQKR
+886 SQLLSELEQKR
-897 IAASDIPAATIR
+897 ILASDIPAATIR
-909 TLTRSEADFGMLAKR
+909 TLTRSAADYGMLAKR
-924 AAAIFGRVRD
+924 ATAIFGRVRD
-934 ASADKLPV
+934 ANADKLKL
-942 IAAKKRMILGTAG
+942 IAAKKEMILNAKG

-961 GHEVAKKVCLTCHKL
+961 GHEVAKKICFTCHKL

-1011 GYENVEITTK
+1011 GYEMVEITTK

-1095 SWKNDSGSGA
+1095 SWKNDSGA
-1105 GSLPASAPKG
+1105 GVPPATAPKG
-1115 SKKDGAQK
+1115 SKK
-1123 ADSNARAGSPRSVDW
+1123 ADSGQRADW

-1148 RVLAP
+1148 RVIAP
-1153 EFEGTPAKLHDY
+1153 DFEGTPAKLLDY
-1165 AGKHNVLLTHPF
+1165 AGQRNVLLTHPF

-1187 ELTVPAGQKTTLQF
+1187 ELIVPAGQKTTLKF
-1201 HVASH
+1201 LVAAH
-1206 EKGDW
+1206 EKSDW

-1220 PLHKQLIARKSADA
+1220 PLHKQLIARQGSEV
-1234 WQPVTVDLTPL
+1234 WQPVTVDLTSL
-1245 AGQKV
+1245 AGQKIL
-1250 TLRLENAANG
+1250 LRLENAANG
-1260 WSWEFGY
+1260 WSFEFAHWAGL
-1267 WSAIELKS
+1267 EVKS
-1275 ERVSAAR
+1275 ERVTAAR

>member
-1 MTPLRSAALAVAT
+1 MTPFRSAALAVAT
-14 SLVFTAA
+14 SLAFTAT
-21 LSAADYQVPQKN
+21 LSAADYKVPQKD

-54 ATTPALSPEEAQKKF
+54 ATTPALSPEEARQKF

-168 QDTNTPAGAGIGAFQ
+168 QDTNAPAGAGIGAFQ

-246 YNVQTHKFE
+246 YDVRTKKFE

-360 GSTFKSSAKQDFIR
+360 GSTFKSSFKQDFIR

-426 HTGSEKGKKVPSR
+426 HTGNDKGKAVPSR
-439 PEVNMDFGKLTSAQL
+439 PQRDMDLAKLTSAQL

-464 QRKMAQRVLNDRR
+464 QRKMAQRILSERNDDRI
-477 DDTVMGLL
+477 
-485 QKQAFSSAS
+485 K
-494 AQADAQGSTGA
+494 
-505 PPVGAS
+505 
-511 APLATPNAPLV
+511 APLEKQFKDGATL
-522 STRNVRDEASRTAA
+522 EA
-536 GAAALPK
+536 
-543 TSLEVRLASFWT
+543 RLASLWT
-555 LHSSGYLADDQLP
+555 LHSAGLGMLQTTALRD
-568 KAAADKEPTIRAW
+568 AAYDREPIIRAW

-588 RHLGNTGDLAVLR
+588 SRVGTRLNMALLKQLAADPEPAVR
-601 KLAGDSEPIV
+601 LA
-611 RTAVATAC
+611 AATAC
-619 RQLTSGSLTV
+619 RQFTSGSLTV
-629 NTPPERP
+629 NTPVSLTGAVTGQPVNFIQPIIES
-636 ADAKAIAEI
+636 
-645 LASVIAAT
+645 LLHAST
-653 PNAND
+653 DPRD
-658 LTLNHLVWMAAE
+658 LTIGHMIWMASE
-670 PLVARDP
+670 PLVARGDS
-677 KFAFNLLN
+677 FAYELLN
-685 RENIHLAPL
+685 KEGVRKTAL

-708 LQSPAQLDGALE
+708 LQSPAQLDAALD
-720 FLGGLPVTD
+720 FLAGMPASDALLPF
-729 PLVVSALNGLVDG
+729 ALNGLVDG
-742 QKGKVL
+742 QKGKAL
-748 KPNTPTEAVLGRLL
+748 KPAKSTEAVLKPLL
-762 DSPRLLLNKPQ
+762 ASPR
-773 ENVANL
+773 EDVARL

-800 NDAKAPLDERLKA
+800 NDTKAPLDERLKA

-829 VKAITPGNPEPL
+829 LKAITPGNPEPL

-851 LGGQSSEAL
+851 LGADATAEAL
-860 FSQWKNFSP
+860 FAQWKNFTP
-869 AARRAA
+869 AGRRAA
-875 AETLASRNNWA
+875 AETLASRARWA
-886 SQLLSEIEQKR
+886 SQLLSELEQKR
-897 IAASDIPAATIR
+897 ILASDIPAATIR

-934 ASADKLPV
+934 ASADKLPI

-961 GHEVAKKVCLTCHKL
+961 GHEVAKKTCFTCHKL

-1011 GYENVEITTK
+1011 GYEMVEITTK

-1059 VSELSVMAEGLEQ
+1059 VSELSVMPEGLEQ

-1095 SWKNDSGSGA
+1095 SWKNDSGSSA
-1105 GSLPASAPKG
+1105 GSLPAATPKG
-1115 SKKDGAQK
+1115 GKSGEKKAGNSGDA
-1123 ADSNARAGSPRSVDW
+1123 NARAGSPRPDW

-1148 RVLAP
+1148 RVLVP
-1153 EFEGTPAKLHDY
+1153 EFEGTPVKLVEF
-1165 AGKHNVLLTHPF
+1165 AGKQNVLLTHPF
-1177 DREKPAALER
+1177 DREKPAVLER
-1187 ELTVPAGQKTTLQF
+1187 ELTIPAGQKTTLKF
-1201 HVASH
+1201 SVASH

-1220 PLHKQLIARKSADA
+1220 PLHKQLIAHKHTDA
-1234 WQPVTVDLTPL
+1234 WHPVTVDLTPL

-1250 TLRLENAANG
+1250 TLRLENAATG

-1267 WSAIELKS
+1267 WAAIEVKS
-1275 ERVSAAR
+1275 ERVTAAR

>member
-1 MTPLRSAALAVAT
+1 MKLGAARFVSYGVPVMILFRSAALALAS
-14 SLVFTAA
+14 SLALVLP
-21 LSAADYQVPQKN
+21 LSAADYTVPQKN

-54 ATTPALSPEEAQKKF
+54 ATTPALSPEAAQAKF

-106 EYPLGAKPGTKGR
+106 EYPLGAKPGEKGR

-133 ADKVTVFADGF
+133 ADKVTVFAEGF
-144 SLATGILLGHGGVF
+144 SLATGILVGHGGVF
-158 LGQAPHLLFL
+158 LGQAPNVLFL
-168 QDTNTPAGAGIGAFQ
+168 QDTNAPLLAGVGAFQ
-183 KANKQTV
+183 KANKQTT

-221 FTRANV
+221 FTRADVKDAQNP
-227 TSPDRPGEPAVRMD
+227 TAPSVRMD

-246 YNVQTHKFE
+246 YNVQTRKFE
-255 VFADG
+255 VYADG

-301 QFPYA
+301 MFPYA

-360 GSTFKSSAKQDFIR
+360 GSTFKSSFKQDFIR

-394 VMDWYDKYP
+394 IMDWYDKYP

-426 HTGSEKGKKVPSR
+426 YTGNEKGKPIASR
-439 PEVNMDFGKLTSAQL
+439 PQRDMDLAKLTSAQL
-454 VERLAHANVW
+454 VERLAHPNVW

-485 QKQAFSSAS
+485 QKQF
-494 AQADAQGSTGA
+494 ADA
-505 PPVGAS
+505 P
-511 APLATPNAPLV
+511 
-522 STRNVRDEASRTAA
+522 
-536 GAAALPK
+536 ALE
-543 TSLEVRLASFWT
+543 TRLASLWT

-588 RHLGNTGDLAVLR
+588 QQLGNAKDLALLR
-601 KLAGDSEPIV
+601 QLASDSEPTV
-611 RTAVATAC
+611 RIAVATAC

-629 NTPPERP
+629 NTKPQREPN
-636 ADAKAIAEI
+636 AAAIAEI
-645 LASVIAAT
+645 LAALITAT
-653 PNAND
+653 PTATD
-658 LTLNHLVWMAAE
+658 LLLNHLVWMAAE

-677 KFAFNLLN
+677 KFAFALLN
-685 RENIHLAPL
+685 KVRTAPL
-694 AGSFAYKTMRRVCD
+694 AGTFTYKTMRRVCD
-708 LQSPAQLDGALE
+708 LQNPAQLDAALD

-729 PLVVSALNGLVDG
+729 PLLASALSGLVDG
-742 QKGKVL
+742 QKGKAL
-748 KPNTPTEAVLGRLL
+748 KPAKPTEAVLKPLL
-762 DSPRLLLNKPQ
+762 ASTR
-773 ENVANL
+773 EEVARP

-821 NDAARDAL
+821 NDAAREAL
-829 VKAITPGNPEPL
+829 MKAIAPGNPEPL
-841 VLEAIAGLSQ
+841 LLEAIAGLSQ
-851 LGGQSSEAL
+851 LGGQTTAEAI
-860 FSQWKNFSP
+860 FAQWKNFSP
-869 AARRAA
+869 AARRTA
-875 AETLASRNNWA
+875 AETLASRGNWA
-886 SQLLSEIEQKR
+886 SQLLSELEQKR
-897 IAASDIPAATIR
+897 ILASDIPAATIR
-909 TLTRSEADFGMLAKR
+909 TLTRSAADYGMLAKR
-924 AAAIFGRVRD
+924 ATAIFGRVRD
-934 ASADKLPV
+934 ANADKLKL
-942 IAAKKRMILGTAG
+942 IAAKKEMILNAKG

-961 GHEVAKKVCLTCHKL
+961 GHEVAKKICFTCHKL

-1011 GYENVEITTK
+1011 GYEMVEITTK

-1095 SWKNDSGSGA
+1095 SWKNDSGA
-1105 GSLPASAPKG
+1105 GVPPATAPKG
-1115 SKKDGAQK
+1115 SKK
-1123 ADSNARAGSPRSVDW
+1123 ADSGQRADW

-1148 RVLAP
+1148 RVIAP
-1153 EFEGTPAKLHDY
+1153 DFEGTPAKLLDY
-1165 AGKHNVLLTHPF
+1165 AGQRNVLLTHPF

-1187 ELTVPAGQKTTLQF
+1187 ELIVPAGQKTTLKF
-1201 HVASH
+1201 LVAAH
-1206 EKGDW
+1206 EKSDW

-1220 PLHKQLIARKSADA
+1220 PLHKQLIARQGSEV
-1234 WQPVTVDLTPL
+1234 WQPVTVDLTSL
-1245 AGQKV
+1245 AGQKIL
-1250 TLRLENAANG
+1250 LRLENAANG
-1260 WSWEFGY
+1260 WSFEFAHWAGL
-1267 WSAIELKS
+1267 EVKS
-1275 ERVSAAR
+1275 ERVTAAR

>member
-1 MTPLRSAALAVAT
+1 MNLFRSAALALAST
-14 SLVFTAA
+14 LILVVS
-21 LSAADYQVPQKN
+21 LSAADYTVPQKS

-54 ATTPALSPEEAQKKF
+54 ATTPALSPEAAQAKF

-106 EYPLGAKPGTKGR
+106 EYPLGAKPGEKGR

-158 LGQAPHLLFL
+158 LGQAPNVLFL
-168 QDTNTPAGAGIGAFQ
+168 QDTNAPAGAGIGAFQ
-183 KANKQTV
+183 KANKQTT

-221 FTRANV
+221 FTRADVKDAQNP
-227 TSPDRPGEPAVRMD
+227 TAPSVRMD

-246 YNVQTHKFE
+246 YNVQTRKFE
-255 VFADG
+255 VYADG

-301 QFPYA
+301 MFPYA

-360 GSTFKSSAKQDFIR
+360 GSTFKSSFKQDFIR

-394 VMDWYDKYP
+394 IMDWYDKYP

-426 HTGSEKGKKVPSR
+426 WTGNEKGKPVPSR
-439 PEVNMDFGKLTSAQL
+439 PQRDMDLAKLSSAQL

-464 QRKMAQRVLNDRR
+464 QRKMAQRVLSERAP
-477 DDTVMGLL
+477 
-485 QKQAFSSAS
+485 K
-494 AQADAQGSTGA
+494 STGIDFSA
-505 PPVGAS
+505 NTDVR
-511 APLATPNAPLV
+511 APLQGEFVIPELWQLAATGK
-522 STRNVRDEASRTAA
+522 TIEA
-536 GAAALPK
+536 
-543 TSLEVRLASFWT
+543 RLFAMWT
-555 LHSSGYLADDQLP
+555 LHSSGWMDGARLNEFARDPDP
-568 KAAADKEPTIRAW
+568 NIRLW
-581 AARLIGE
+581 AARLMGE
-588 RHLGNTGDLAVLR
+588 KSDGLAPSSQRAL
-601 KLAGDSEPIV
+601 LALASDPDPTV
-611 RTAVATAC
+611 RTAVATAA
-619 RQLTSGSLTV
+619 RQLVSGSLTV
-629 NTPPERP
+629 NTPPKRP
-636 ADAKAIAEI
+636 ADEKAIAEI
-645 LASVIAAT
+645 LAALITAT
-653 PNAND
+653 PTATD
-658 LTLNHLVWMAAE
+658 LLLNHLVWMAAE

-677 KFAFNLLN
+677 KFAFALLN
-685 RENIHLAPL
+685 KVRTAPL
-694 AGSFAYKTMRRVCD
+694 AGTFTYKTMRRVCD
-708 LQSPAQLDGALE
+708 LQSPAQLDAALD
-720 FLGGLPVTD
+720 FLGALPVTD
-729 PLVVSALNGLVDG
+729 PLLASALSGLVDG
-742 QKGKVL
+742 QKGKAL
-748 KPNTPTEAVLGRLL
+748 KPAKPTETVLQPLL
-762 DSPRLLLNKPQ
+762 ASTR
-773 ENVANL
+773 EEVARL

-829 VKAITPGNPEPL
+829 LKAITPGNPEPL

-851 LGGQSSEAL
+851 LGGQTTAEAI
-860 FSQWKNFSP
+860 FAQWKNFSP

-886 SQLLSEIEQKR
+886 SQLLSELEQKR
-897 IAASDIPAATIR
+897 ILASDIPAATIR
-909 TLTRSEADFGMLAKR
+909 TLTRSDADFGMLAKR
-924 AAAIFGRVRD
+924 ATAIFGRVRD
-934 ASADKLPV
+934 ANADKLKL
-942 IAAKKRMILGTAG
+942 IAAKKEMILNAKG

-961 GHEVAKKVCLTCHKL
+961 GHEVAKKICFTCHKL

-1011 GYENVEITTK
+1011 GYEMVEITTK

-1095 SWKNDSGSGA
+1095 SWKNDAGSGA
-1105 GSLPASAPKG
+1105 GVPPGPKKSASA
-1115 SKKDGAQK
+1115 Q
-1123 ADSNARAGSPRSVDW
+1123 RVDW

-1148 RVLAP
+1148 RVIAP
-1153 EFEGTPAKLHDY
+1153 EFESTPAKLVDY
-1165 AGKHNVLLTHPF
+1165 AGQRNVLRTHPF

-1187 ELTVPAGQKTTLQF
+1187 ELTVPAGQKTTLKF
-1201 HVASH
+1201 LVAAH
-1206 EKGDW
+1206 EKSDW

-1220 PLHKQLIARKSADA
+1220 PLHKHLIARHGSEV
-1234 WQPVTVDLTPL
+1234 WHPVTVDLTPL

-1260 WSWEFGY
+1260 WSFEFAHWAGL
-1267 WSAIELKS
+1267 EVKS
-1275 ERVSAAR
+1275 ERVTAAR

>member
-1 MTPLRSAALAVAT
+1 MNLFRSAALALAST
-14 SLVFTAA
+14 LILVVS
-21 LSAADYQVPQKN
+21 LSAADYTVPPKN

-54 ATTPALSPEEAQKKF
+54 ATTPALSPEAAQAKF

-106 EYPLGAKPGTKGR
+106 EYPLGAKPGERGR

-144 SLATGILLGHGGVF
+144 SLATGILVGHGGVF
-158 LGQAPHLLFL
+158 LGQAPNVLFL
-168 QDTNTPAGAGIGAFQ
+168 QDTNAPAGSGIGAFQ
-183 KANKQTV
+183 KANKQTT

-221 FTRANV
+221 FTRADVKDAQNP
-227 TSPDRPGEPAVRMD
+227 TAPSVRMD

-246 YNVQTHKFE
+246 YNVQTRKFE
-255 VFADG
+255 VYADG

-301 QFPYA
+301 MFPYA

-360 GSTFKSSAKQDFIR
+360 GSTFKSSFKQDFIR

-394 VMDWYDKYP
+394 IMDWYDKYP

-426 HTGSEKGKKVPSR
+426 YTGNEKWKKVPSR
-439 PEVNMDFGKLTSAQL
+439 PEVNMDLAKLSSAQL
-454 VERLAHANVW
+454 VEVLAHPNVW
-464 QRKMAQRVLNDRR
+464 QRKMAQSVLNHRR

-485 QKQAFSSAS
+485 QKQAFPASAEADATGSARGPRAESGGPPDSRPTNSSAAYKKKS
-494 AQADAQGSTGA
+494 EERGSQRA
-505 PPVGAS
+505 AENSLP
-511 APLATPNAPLV
+511 
-522 STRNVRDEASRTAA
+522 AA
-536 GAAALPK
+536 GAPRAGGAL
-543 TSLEVRLASFWT
+543 LETRLASLWT

-568 KAAADKEPTIRAW
+568 KAAADKEPAIRAW

-588 RHLGNTGDLAVLR
+588 RQLGIASDLALLR
-601 KLAGDSEPIV
+601 KLATDSEPTV
-611 RTAVATAC
+611 RVAVATAC

-629 NTPPERP
+629 NTKPQREPNAP
-636 ADAKAIAEI
+636 AIAEI
-645 LASVIAAT
+645 LAALITAT
-653 PNAND
+653 PTATD
-658 LTLNHLVWMAAE
+658 LLLNHLVWMAAE

-677 KFAFNLLN
+677 KFAFALLN
-685 RENIHLAPL
+685 KVRTAPL
-694 AGSFAYKTMRRVCD
+694 AGTFTYKTMRRVCD
-708 LQSPAQLDGALE
+708 LQSPAQLDAALD
-720 FLGGLPVTD
+720 FLGALPVTD
-729 PLVVSALNGLVDG
+729 PLLASALSGLVDG
-742 QKGKVL
+742 QKGKAL
-748 KPNTPTEAVLGRLL
+748 KPAKPTETVLQPLL
-762 DSPRLLLNKPQ
+762 ASTR
-773 ENVANL
+773 EEVARP

-821 NDAARDAL
+821 NDAAREAL
-829 VKAITPGNPEPL
+829 MKAIAPGNPEPL

-851 LGGQSSEAL
+851 LGGQTTAEAI
-860 FSQWKNFSP
+860 FAQWKNFSP
-869 AARRAA
+869 AARRTA
-875 AETLASRNNWA
+875 AETLASRGNWA
-886 SQLLSEIEQKR
+886 SQLLSELEQKR
-897 IAASDIPAATIR
+897 ILASDIPAATIR
-909 TLTRSEADFGMLAKR
+909 TLTRSDADYGMLAKR
-924 AAAIFGRVRD
+924 ATAIFGRVRD
-934 ASADKLPV
+934 ANADKLKL
-942 IAAKKRMILGTAG
+942 IAAKKEMILNAKG

-961 GHEVAKKVCLTCHKL
+961 GHEVAKKICFTCHKL

-1011 GYENVEITTK
+1011 GYEMVEITTK

-1095 SWKNDSGSGA
+1095 SWKNDAGSGA
-1105 GSLPASAPKG
+1105 GVPPGPKKSASA
-1115 SKKDGAQK
+1115 Q
-1123 ADSNARAGSPRSVDW
+1123 RVDW

-1148 RVLAP
+1148 RVIAP
-1153 EFEGTPAKLHDY
+1153 EFEGTPAKLVDY
-1165 AGKHNVLLTHPF
+1165 AGQRNVLRTHPF

-1187 ELTVPAGQKTTLQF
+1187 ELTVSAGQKTTLKF
-1201 HVASH
+1201 LVAAH
-1206 EKGDW
+1206 EKSDW

-1220 PLHKQLIARKSADA
+1220 PLHKHLIARQGSEV

-1260 WSWEFGY
+1260 WSFEFAHWAGL
-1267 WSAIELKS
+1267 EVKS
-1275 ERVSAAR
+1275 ERVTAAR

>member
-1 MTPLRSAALAVAT
+1 MNPFRLAVLAVA
-14 SLVFTAA
+14 SCLASAA
-21 LSAADYQVPQKN
+21 TLSAADYKVPQKN

-54 ATTPALSPEEAQKKF
+54 ATTPALSPEEAQQKF

-106 EYPLGAKPGTKGR
+106 EYPLGAKPGEKGR

-144 SLATGILLGHGGVF
+144 SLATVILLGHGGVF

-168 QDTNTPAGAGIGAFQ
+168 QDTNAPAGAGIGAFQ

-246 YNVQTHKFE
+246 YNVQTRKFE
-255 VFADG
+255 VYADG

-301 QFPYA
+301 MFPYA

-360 GSTFKSSAKQDFIR
+360 GSTFKSSFKQDFIR

-426 HTGSEKGKKVPSR
+426 HTGNEKGKKVLSR

-454 VERLAHANVW
+454 VERLAHANIW

-485 QKQAFSSAS
+485 QKQFAG
-494 AQADAQGSTGA
+494 GS
-505 PPVGAS
+505 
-511 APLATPNAPLV
+511 
-522 STRNVRDEASRTAA
+522 
-536 GAAALPK
+536 K
-543 TSLEVRLASFWT
+543 LETRLASLWT
-555 LHSSGYLADDQLP
+555 LQSSGYLADDQLP
-568 KAAADKEPTIRAW
+568 KAAADKEPAIRAW

-588 RHLGNTGDLAVLR
+588 QQLGNAKDLALLR
-601 KLAGDSEPIV
+601 QLATDSEPTV
-611 RTAVATAC
+611 RVAVATAC

-629 NTPPERP
+629 NTKPQREP
-636 ADAKAIAEI
+636 DAKEISDI
-645 LASVIAAT
+645 LAALVTAT
-653 PNAND
+653 PTATD
-658 LTLNHLVWMAAE
+658 LLLNHLVWMTAE
-670 PLVARDP
+670 PLTARDP
-677 KFAFNLLN
+677 KFAFTLLN
-685 RENIHLAPL
+685 KVRTAPL
-694 AGSFAYKTMRRVCD
+694 AGTLAYKTMRRVCD
-708 LQSPAQLDGALE
+708 LQNPTQLDAALDFLGALPATDA
-720 FLGGLPVTD
+720 LLPF
-729 PLVVSALNGLVDG
+729 ALNGLVDG
-742 QKGKVL
+742 QKGKAL
-748 KPNTPTEAVLGRLL
+748 KPAKPTEAVLKPLL
-762 DSPRLLLNKPQ
+762 ASTRED
-773 ENVANL
+773 VARF

-800 NDAKAPLDERLKA
+800 NDTKAPLDERLKA

-829 VKAITPGNPEPL
+829 LKAITPGNPEPL
-841 VLEAIAGLSQ
+841 VLEAIAGLGQ

-860 FSQWKNFSP
+860 FAQWKSFSP

-897 IAASDIPAATIR
+897 ILASDIPAATIR
-909 TLTRSEADFGMLAKR
+909 TLTRSEADYGMLAKR
-924 AAAIFGRVRD
+924 ATAIFGRVRD
-934 ASADKLPV
+934 ASADKLQI
-942 IAAKKRMILGTAG
+942 IAAKKRMILSAQG

-961 GHEVAKKVCLTCHKL
+961 GHELAKKTCFTCHKL

-1011 GYENVEITTK
+1011 GYEMVEITTK
-1021 DDRSVSGRM
+1021 DDRSLSGRM
-1030 VENTDTR
+1030 VEHTDVR

-1059 VSELSVMAEGLEQ
+1059 VSELSVMPEGLENL
-1072 MPDADFRN
+1072 PDADFRN

-1095 SWKNDSGSGA
+1095 SWKNDAGHGA
-1105 GSLPASAPKG
+1105 EPPKPAA
-1115 SKKDGAQK
+1115 KKAAAIDH
-1123 ADSNARAGSPRSVDW
+1123 
-1138 ESVSLWNPEW
+1138 ESVALWNPEW
-1148 RVLAP
+1148 RVIAP
-1153 EFEGTPAKLHDY
+1153 DFEGTPAKLVEF
-1165 AGKHNVLLTHPF
+1165 AGKRNILLTHPF

-1187 ELTVPAGQKTTLQF
+1187 ELTIPAGQKTTLKF
-1201 HVASH
+1201 SVAAH

-1220 PLHKQLIARKSADA
+1220 RLHQQIIARKGPEA
-1234 WQPVTVDLTPL
+1234 WHPVTVDLTPL

-1250 TLRLENAANG
+1250 TLRLENAATG
-1260 WSWEFGY
+1260 WSWEFAHWAG
-1267 WSAIELKS
+1267 IEVKS
-1275 ERVSAAR
+1275 ERVTAAR

>member
-1 MTPLRSAALAVAT
+1 MTPFRSAALAVAT
-14 SLVFTAA
+14 SLAFSAT
-21 LSAADYQVPQKN
+21 LSAADYKVPQKN

-77 RLFASEPEVV
+77 RLFACEPEVV

-106 EYPLGAKPGTKGR
+106 EYPLGAKPGEKGR
-119 DRIKILEDTDGDGR
+119 DRVKILEDTDGDGR

-158 LGQAPHLLFL
+158 LGQAPDLLFL
-168 QDTNTPAGAGIGAFQ
+168 QDTNAPTGAGIGAFQ
-183 KANKQTV
+183 KANKQTT

-227 TSPDRPGEPAVRMD
+227 KDPANPDAPAVRMD

-246 YNVQTHKFE
+246 YNVQTRKFE
-255 VFADG
+255 VYADG

-301 QFPYA
+301 MFPYA

-311 SIVDHRH
+311 SIVDHQH

-352 HQDTLTPN
+352 HQDVLTPN

-426 HTGSEKGKKVPSR
+426 YTGTEKGKKVPSR

-454 VERLAHANVW
+454 VERLAHPNVW
-464 QRKMAQRVLNDRR
+464 QRKMAQRVLSERPQEIVRGDYSANTDIRSPVQGR
-477 DDTVMGLL
+477 SILPELWELSKSGKTLESRL
-485 QKQAFSSAS
+485 FSM
-494 AQADAQGSTGA
+494 
-505 PPVGAS
+505 
-511 APLATPNAPLV
+511 
-522 STRNVRDEASRTAA
+522 
-536 GAAALPK
+536 
-543 TSLEVRLASFWT
+543 WT
-555 LHSSGYLADDQLP
+555 LHSCGGMDGARLNEFAKDP
-568 KAAADKEPTIRAW
+568 EPTIRAW
-581 AARLIGE
+581 AARLMGE
-588 RHLGNTGDLAVLR
+588 KDDGLAPTTQNALLA
-601 KLAGDSEPIV
+601 LAGDREPIV
-611 RTAVATAC
+611 RTAAATAA
-619 RQLTSGSLTV
+619 RQLVSGSLTV
-629 NTPPERP
+629 NTAPRRP
-636 ADAKAIAEI
+636 VKTEIIAD
-645 LASVIAAT
+645 LLSTVIAAT

-677 KFAFNLLN
+677 KFAFNLLGQ
-685 RENIHLAPL
+685 
-694 AGSFAYKTMRRVCD
+694 GSVRSAAMTGTLAYKTMRRVCD
-708 LQSPAQLDGALE
+708 LQNPAQLDGALD
-720 FLGGLPVTD
+720 FLGALPASD
-729 PLVVSALNGLVDG
+729 ALLPFALNGLVDG
-742 QKGKVL
+742 QKGKAL
-748 KPNTPTEAVLGRLL
+748 KPTKPTEAVLKSLL
-762 DSPRLLLNKPQ
+762 ASPR
-773 ENVANL
+773 EDVARF

-829 VKAITPGNPEPL
+829 LKAITPGNPEPL
-841 VLEAIAGLSQ
+841 VLEAIAGLGQ
-851 LGGQSSEAL
+851 LGGASSEAL
-860 FSQWKNFSP
+860 FAQWKSFSP

-897 IAASDIPAATIR
+897 ILASDIPAATIR
-909 TLTRSEADFGMLAKR
+909 TLTRSEADYGMLAKR
-924 AAAIFGRVRD
+924 ATAVFGRVRD
-934 ASADKLPV
+934 ANADKLKL
-942 IAAKKRMILGTAG
+942 IAAKKDMILKTPG

-961 GHEVAKKVCLTCHKL
+961 GHEVAKRVCFTCHKL

-1000 NIIDPNQIIGA
+1000 NVIDPNQIIGA
-1011 GYENVEITTK
+1011 GYEMVEVTTK

-1059 VSELSVMAEGLEQ
+1059 VSELSVMPEGLEQ
-1072 MPDADFRN
+1072 MPDGDFRN
-1080 LIAYLLNPPGDKAPF
+1080 LMAYLLNPPGDKAPF
-1095 SWKNDSGSGA
+1095 SWKNDAGHGA
-1105 GSLPASAPKG
+1105 AAPKPPG
-1115 SKKDGAQK
+1115 KKASIDH
-1123 ADSNARAGSPRSVDW
+1123 
-1138 ESVSLWNPEW
+1138 ESVALWNPEW

-1153 EFEGTPAKLHDY
+1153 DFEGTPAKLVEF
-1165 AGKHNVLLTHPF
+1165 AGKRNVLLTHPF

-1187 ELTVPAGQKTTLQF
+1187 ELTIPAGQRTTLKF
-1201 HVASH
+1201 SVASH
-1206 EKGDW
+1206 ERGDW

-1220 PLHKQLIARKSADA
+1220 PLHKQLIAHKHADA
-1234 WQPVTVDLTPL
+1234 WHPVTVDLTPL

-1250 TLRLENAANG
+1250 TLRMENAATG

-1267 WSAIELKS
+1267 WGGIEVKS
-1275 ERVSAAR
+1275 ERVTAGR

>member
-1 MTPLRSAALAVAT
+1 MTPLRSAALALAT
-14 SLVFTAA
+14 SLVFTAT
-21 LSAADYQVPQKN
+21 LPDADYKVPQKN

-54 ATTPALSPEEAQKKF
+54 ATTPALSPEEAQAKF

-106 EYPLGAKPGTKGR
+106 EYPLGAKPGTRGR

-133 ADKVTVFADGF
+133 ADKVTVFAEGF

-168 QDTNTPAGAGIGAFQ
+168 QDTNAPLLAGAGAFQ

-246 YNVQTHKFE
+246 YNVQTKKFE
-255 VFADG
+255 VYADG

-301 QFPYA
+301 MFPYA
-306 YQLLP
+306 YQMLP

-403 CYQNARADPEGV
+403 CYQNARADPDGV

-426 HTGSEKGKKVPSR
+426 WTGNEKGKPVASR

-454 VERLAHANVW
+454 VERLAHPNVW

-477 DDTVMGLL
+477 DNIAMGHL
-485 QKQAFSSAS
+485 QKQMA
-494 AQADAQGSTGA
+494 GGKT
-505 PPVGAS
+505 
-511 APLATPNAPLV
+511 L
-522 STRNVRDEASRTAA
+522 EA
-536 GAAALPK
+536 
-543 TSLEVRLASFWT
+543 RLASLWT
-555 LHSSGYLADDQLP
+555 LHSSGYLNDDQLP

-581 AARLIGE
+581 AARLVVE
-588 RHLGNTGDLAVLR
+588 RHLGIAPDLALLR
-601 KLAGDSEPIV
+601 KLAADSEPIV

-629 NTPPERP
+629 NTPPQRP

-653 PNAND
+653 SNAND

-677 KFAFNLLN
+677 KFAFNLLGQ
-685 RENIHLAPL
+685 
-694 AGSFAYKTMRRVCD
+694 GSVRSAAITGTLAYKTMRRVCD
-708 LQSPAQLDGALE
+708 LQNPAQLDVALDFLGALPASDA
-720 FLGGLPVTD
+720 LLPF
-729 PLVVSALNGLVDG
+729 ALNGLVDG
-742 QKGKVL
+742 QKGKAL
-748 KPNTPTEAVLGRLL
+748 KPTKPTEAVLKSLL
-762 DSPRLLLNKPQ
+762 ASPR
-773 ENVANL
+773 EDVARF

-790 GAMQASLALV
+790 GAMTANLALV

-813 AQTARQLK
+813 TQTARQLK

-829 VKAITPGNPEPL
+829 LKAITPGNPEPL
-841 VLEAIAGLSQ
+841 VLEAIAGLGQ
-851 LGGQSSEAL
+851 LGGASSEAL
-860 FSQWKNFSP
+860 FTQWKNFSP
-869 AARRAA
+869 SARRAA

-897 IAASDIPAATIR
+897 ILASDIPAATIR

-924 AAAIFGRVRD
+924 ATAVFGRVRD
-934 ASADKLPV
+934 ANADKLKL
-942 IAAKKRMILGTAG
+942 IAVKKDMILGAKG
-955 QPDLKA
+955 QPDLKT
-961 GHEVAKKVCLTCHKL
+961 GYEVAKKVCFTCHKL

-1000 NIIDPNQIIGA
+1000 NVIDPNQIIGA
-1011 GYENVEITTK
+1011 GYEMVEVETK
-1021 DDRSVSGRM
+1021 DGRSVSGRM

-1059 VSELSVMAEGLEQ
+1059 VSELSVMPEGLEQ

-1095 SWKNDSGSGA
+1095 SWKNDA
-1105 GSLPASAPKG
+1105 GHESSPKNAAPK
-1115 SKKDGAQK
+1115 KGAQNF
-1123 ADSNARAGSPRSVDW
+1123 APIDR
-1138 ESVSLWNPEW
+1138 ESVALWNPEW
-1148 RVLAP
+1148 RLDAP
-1153 EFEGTPAKLHDY
+1153 DFEGAPAKRVEF
-1165 AGKHNVLLTHPF
+1165 AGRPNVLLTHPF
-1177 DREKPAALER
+1177 SREKPAALEC
-1187 ELTVPAGQKTTLQF
+1187 ELTVPAGQKTALKF
-1201 HVASH
+1201 SVASH

-1211 ELRVLANGK
+1211 ELRVLADGK
-1220 PLHKQLIARKSADA
+1220 PLHKQLIARQGSEV
-1234 WQPVTVDLTPL
+1234 WLPVTVDLTPL

-1250 TLRLENAANG
+1250 LLRLENAANG
-1260 WSWEFGY
+1260 WSWEFAY
-1267 WSAIELKS
+1267 WSAIEVKS
-1275 ERVSAAR
+1275 ERATAAR